1 MHSKFLKV
9 QTVFLTLAVLF
20 TSVLVPNQVQALE
33 PGSASNAAQTA
44 AVTDPNT
51 FNAWYE
57 IQGNNTSAIGRIW
70 ADKTVDADP
79 IQFTSGPLKDQSIEK
94 SAGSDFLVALSAM
107 SSTSSTTQTEPIP
120 LDVVM
125 VLDASGSMS
134 DPMGKMDTTK
144 RIVAL
149 KDAVSKFIE
158 KAANK
163 NAQISDKDK
172 KIRLSIVKFAGK
184 TIDKIGNDTYRDGG
198 YTYNYSQIMQGLT
211 VCEDSDATKLTAT
224 VNSISP
230 SGATRA
236 DFGLER
242 AQAALASNP
251 DPARSNAKKV
261 VIFFTD
267 GSPTSSNGFESDVA
281 SRAIEAAKDIKAAG
295 TEVYTVGIFDGANPS
310 ADVSNKGTSLANK
323 FMHAV
328 SSNYP
333 NATYTPGLWN
343 YTFNWDT
350 AAADPNYYLA
360 ATSADGLNTVFED
373 IFRSVATNLTGPTLI
388 EESSD
393 PSSGGYVTFDDT
405 LGSFMEVKNFNG
417 IALSDRIYTNIQ
429 KTTNGNVD
437 TYKCTDQVT
446 GPVSPA
452 YPQHADLSKILITVT
467 HDADRKTG
475 DRVRVCIPAS
485 MLPLRHFDLQRDAG
499 GSVTS
504 LNVTDTYPIRVL
516 YSVGLKDEVRSD
528 LEAGTSTDPDLVKY
542 VADNAVDGEIHF
554 YSNAYTGQKNSEGI
568 TIGDTTASF
577 VPALNNSFYYYTQD
591 TPLYMDKACT
601 KPVTD
606 FQKGQTYYYKLE
618 YYSNQA
624 GQTTPTY
631 GFSAIPISISA
642 DQDGSVIG
650 QNANGQAYVKK
661 GTKKGSMPRAIDD
674 QIGNKSENI
683 TETATRRIDYD
694 WNLKNGMGYLHL
706 GNNGR
711 LGYEAKGSLKIT
723 KQVQAADGLTPAD
736 DTAFTM
742 QVNLTD
748 SAGTALPGS
757 YSYTV
762 DGTAAGRIA
771 NGGTITLKQGQTAE
785 IEGLPAGA
793 KYAVSEVNVPA
804 GYKAAVTDSGNGVIT
819 AGRVNDTA
827 PVVTVTNTYAPA
839 AYPMENAFPGS
850 KTLNGRNW
858 KDGDS
863 YRFLLEAINPAD
875 APLPATV
882 ETDAAGTR
890 YSQVN
895 VTAEDGTP
903 AGKPID
909 FNFGTV
915 TFTEPGKYVYNI
927 REYTPSTED
936 RIPGVS
942 YDETVYRAT
951 VGITDDG
958 QGQLALG
965 SYTLEEIVQE
975 NGTTN
980 APNGN
985 VAAFTN
991 TFNANDEVINF
1002 KALKRYVDTSGATRL
1017 ANGQFHFT
1025 LERAATDDLNQPVAT
1040 QAPMPSAEGCN
1051 ATNTAGG
1058 TITFGNITYGTAD
1071 IGKTYW
1077 YTIKEV
1083 PGSEPHMVYSNAE
1096 YLAKVDVTLENTDT
1110 HAGISY
1116 FVKQADGSWA
1126 LLEGSGDNT
1135 PVVFENT
1142 YTPAAASATLQLTKD
1157 LNGRGWTD
1165 GDSFAFTLTGEENA
1179 PMPAG
1184 GDTITVTSSTGDHK
1198 AAFGAITYSQVGTY
1212 HYTITEQATDIPGV
1226 SIDTPVT
1233 ATVTVRYENGALK
1246 ADVAYSRGTDS
1257 AAFTNT
1263 YTAAPYT
1270 ASASTLFKVSKTL
1283 TGRDWTDSDV
1293 FEFTL
1298 TGEGNAPLPPSNQCK
1313 AVVNRNSTTTT
1324 FGDANLT
1331 FNAAGE
1337 YVYTITEDTGSIAG
1351 VTYDTTVYKVI
1362 VSVTDDGTGNLTG
1375 TTKYFKIIDGKQV
1388 PVEGTVAAFTNAY
1401 TAAPYE
1407 APASALFQVSKTLT
1421 GRDWTDDD
1429 SFTFT
1434 LTGEGNEPLPPI
1446 EQCTAA
1452 VTRGS
1457 TTTTFGDKVL
1467 TFNAAGEYVYYITEE
1482 PGSIAGVTYDTTK
1495 YKVVVSVT
1503 DNGTGTLTGT
1513 TRYYRIVDGK
1523 PAPVEGTV
1531 AAFTNTY
1538 TAAPTDDVTLTAHKT
1553 LKVKSGS
1560 WALQGND
1567 FSFAL
1572 YDNADCNGDPV
1583 STGKNA
1589 ADGRITFAPLTFT
1602 AAGEYTYYMRELPGD
1617 RTAITYDSTVYKVT
1631 ITVQDNGTGALTAL
1645 PPVYTLN
1652 DKAMGAAEFVNTYTA
1667 TPGDDTFTLTINKV
1681 LKGRELAADEFTF
1694 VLTDSTGTPVSYGTN
1709 AANGIVTFSP
1719 VGLKAAQE
1727 QYSAFLASLPAAV
1740 EPEATATPEPTATP
1754 EATAVPE
1761 ATPEATAEPEP
1772 TATPEVTAQPEAT
1785 AEPDPTAAPE
1795 TTPAPEASALPQADG
1810 MAAAPMRLVVA
1821 PLAAGTQEIQP
1832 DFGPDDGIAP
1842 DLMQRWYTITE
1853 VNTGKTGVTYDST
1866 VYKVLVPLKDSGD
1879 GSGTLVVDDEHIQYY
1894 RVVDGE
1900 LAPVEGVTFTN
1911 SYAPLS
1917 TSVTLGGTKMLNG
1930 RALAADEFTFELCS
1944 ADGTKVLST
1953 ATNQAD
1959 GRFSFAPLPFEAE
1972 GTYTYTVREKN
1983 TDAARVT
1990 YDQTVYTVTVTV
2002 VDKDG
2007 QLTAE
2012 VALPDGGLTFTNSY
2026 APLPTSVTLEGSKKL
2041 NGRDQNAGEF
2051 TFELCSADGTKVL
2064 STATNQADGRFSF
2077 APLPF
2082 EAEGTYTYTVR
2093 EKNTDAARVTY
2104 DQTVYTVTVVV
2115 VNKNGQLTAEVALPD
2130 GGLTFTNTYTPK
2142 PDHKDKPK
2150 PTPAPTSTAQ
2160 PAAPT
2165 QSPRTGDNASLM
2177 TWVGILLVCGTALAG
2192 LYVYKKRKQK

>member
-1 MHSKFLKV
+1 MHSKFLKF

-44 AVTDPNT
+44 AITDPNT

-79 IQFTSGPLKDQSIEK
+79 IQFTSGPLKGQSIEK

-134 DPMGKMDTTK
+134 DAMSPTTRTK
-144 RIVAL
+144 RIDAL
-149 KDAVSKFIE
+149 KTAVSNFIDS
-158 KAANK
+158 AAKK
-163 NAQISDKDK
+163 NAQISDANK
-172 KIRLSIVKFAGK
+172 KIRLSIVKFAG
-184 TIDKIGNDTYRDGG
+184 DKSDNIGNDTYRDGY
-198 YTYNYSQIMQGLT
+198 YTYNYSQIMQNLT
-211 VCEDSDATKLTAT
+211 VCEGPRATQLKET
-224 VNSISP
+224 VNAINP
-230 SGATRA
+230 AGATRA
-236 DFGLER
+236 DYGLKH

-251 DPARSNAKKV
+251 DQARSNAKKV

-267 GSPTSSNGFESDVA
+267 GSPTSSSGFESEVA
-281 SRAIEAAKDIKAAG
+281 SRAIEAAKTIKAAG

-310 ADVSNKGTSLANK
+310 LSVTGSNASREDK

-333 NATYTPGLWN
+333 TATYTPEDPWN
-343 YTFNWDT
+343 PWSRYAFNWGT
-350 AAADPNYYLA
+350 RAANSNYYLA
-360 ATSADGLNTVFED
+360 ASSADGLNTVFED
-373 IFRSVATNLTGPTLI
+373 IFRSVATNLTGPTHI
-388 EESSD
+388 EENSNPSSD
-393 PSSGGYVTFDDT
+393 GYVTFDDT
-405 LGSFMEVKNFNG
+405 LGSFMEVKGFNG
-417 IALSDRIYTNIQ
+417 IALADRIYTNIE

-437 TYKCTDQVT
+437 TYECTDQVT

-452 YPQHADLSKILITVT
+452 YPQHADLSKVLITVT
-467 HDADRKTG
+467 HSDDRKTG
-475 DRVRVCIPAS
+475 DSVRVRIPAS

-499 GSVTS
+499 GNATA

-554 YSNAYTGQKNSEGI
+554 YSNAYTGKKNSEDI

-577 VPALNNSFYYYTQD
+577 VPAQSNSFYYYTQD

-606 FQKGQTYYYKLE
+606 FQKGQTYFYKLE

-624 GQTTPTY
+624 GKTTPTY

-650 QNANGQAYVKK
+650 QNASGQAYVKK

-711 LGYEAKGSLKIT
+711 LTYEAKGSLRIT
-723 KQVQAADGLTPAD
+723 KQVQAAAGLAPAD

-748 SAGTALPGS
+748 SAGNALPGS

-762 DGTAAGRIA
+762 DGTAAGSITS
-771 NGGTITLKQGQTAE
+771 GETITLKQGQTAE

-793 KYAVSEVNVPA
+793 KYTVSEINVPA
-804 GYKAAVTDSGNGVIT
+804 GYTAAVTDSGNGVIT
-819 AGRVNDTA
+819 AGRVNNTA

-863 YRFLLEAINPAD
+863 YRFLLEAINPTD

-890 YSQVN
+890 YSQID
-895 VTAEDGTP
+895 VTAADGTP
-903 AGKPID
+903 AGTPIN

-915 TFTEPGKYVYNI
+915 TFTKPGKYVYNI

-951 VGITDDG
+951 VGITDNG

-965 SYTLEEIVQE
+965 SYALEEIVQE

-980 APNGN
+980 TPNDN

-1002 KALKRYVDTSGATRL
+1002 KALKRYVDHSGATRL
-1017 ANGQFHFT
+1017 ADGQFHFT
-1025 LERAATDDLNQPVAT
+1025 LERATTDNLNQPVAT

-1051 ATNTAGG
+1051 PTNTAGG
-1058 TITFGNITYGTAD
+1058 EITFGNITYGTAN

-1083 PGSEPHMVYSNAE
+1083 PGNEPHMVYSNAE
-1096 YLAKVDVTLENTDT
+1096 YLAKVDVTLEGTDT
-1110 HAGISY
+1110 YAGISY
-1116 FVKQADGSWA
+1116 FVKQDDGSWKS
-1126 LLEGSGDNT
+1126 LEGSGDNT

-1142 YTPAAASATLQLTKD
+1142 YTPTAASATLQLTKD
-1157 LNGRGWTD
+1157 LTGRKWKD
-1165 GDSFAFTLTGEENA
+1165 DDSFTFTLTGKDNA

-1184 GDTITVTSSTGDHK
+1184 GDTVTVMSSTEDHK

-1212 HYTITEQATDIPGV
+1212 RYTITEQPTTILGV

-1233 ATVTVRYENGALK
+1233 ATVTVSYENGALK

-1263 YTAAPYT
+1263 YAAAPYE
-1270 ASASTLFKVSKTL
+1270 AKASTLFQVSKTL
-1283 TGRDWTDSDV
+1283 TGRDWTGDDS
-1293 FEFTL
+1293 FTFTL
-1298 TGEGNAPLPPSNQCK
+1298 TGEGNAPLPPSDQC
-1313 AVVNRNSTTTT
+1313 
-1324 FGDANLT
+1324 
-1331 FNAAGE
+1331 
-1337 YVYTITEDTGSIAG
+1337 
-1351 VTYDTTVYKVI
+1351 
-1362 VSVTDDGTGNLTG
+1362 
-1375 TTKYFKIIDGKQV
+1375 Q
-1388 PVEGTVAAFTNAY
+1388 
-1401 TAAPYE
+1401 
-1407 APASALFQVSKTLT
+1407 
-1421 GRDWTDDD
+1421 
-1429 SFTFT
+1429 
-1434 LTGEGNEPLPPI
+1434 
-1446 EQCTAA
+1446 AA

-1467 TFNAAGEYVYYITEE
+1467 TFNAAGEYVYYITEDT
-1482 PGSIAGVTYDTTK
+1482 GSIAGITYDPTK
-1495 YKVVVSVT
+1495 YKVVVYVT
-1503 DNGTGTLTGT
+1503 DDGTGKLTGT
-1513 TRYYRIVDGK
+1513 TQYFKIINGEQTS
-1523 PAPVEGTV
+1523 VEGTE

-1538 TAAPTDDVTLTAHKT
+1538 KAAPTDDVKLTAHKT

-1572 YDNADCNGDPV
+1572 YNNADCNGDPV

-1589 ADGRITFAPLTFT
+1589 ADGSITFAPLTFT

-1617 RTAITYDSTVYKVT
+1617 RTAITYDSTVYKVVVSVT
-1631 ITVQDNGTGALTAL
+1631 DDGTGKLTAL

-1694 VLTDSTGTPVSYGTN
+1694 VLTDDKTGKQVATDTN
-1709 AANGIVTFSP
+1709 DEDGIVTFSP

-1740 EPEATATPEPTATP
+1740 EPEATATP

-1810 MAAAPMRLVVA
+1810 MAAAPMSLVVA

-1900 LAPVEGVTFTN
+1900 LAPVDGVTFTN
-1911 SYAPLS
+1911 RYAPLS

-1930 RALAADEFTFELCS
+1930 RALAADEFTFELCNT
-1944 ADGTKVLST
+1944 DGTVRST

-1959 GRFSFAPLPFEAE
+1959 GSFSFAPLAFDAA
-1972 GTYTYTVREKN
+1972 GTYNYTVREKN
-1983 TDAARVT
+1983 TGAARVT
-1990 YDQTVYTVTVTV
+1990 YDQTVYKVTVTV

-2026 APLPTSVTLEGSKKL
+2026 APLSTSVTLEGSKKL
-2041 NGRDQNAGEF
+2041 NGRALAADEF

-2064 STATNQADGRFSF
+2064 STATNRANGRFSF
-2077 APLPF
+2077 DPLVF
-2082 EAEGTYTYTVR
+2082 DAEGTYTYTVR
-2093 EKNTDAARVTY
+2093 EKNTGAARVTY

-2115 VNKNGQLTAEVALPD
+2115 VNKDGQLTAEVALPD
-2130 GGLTFTNTYTPK
+2130 GGLAFTNTYTPK

-2150 PTPAPTSTAQ
+2150 QTPAPTSTAQ

-2177 TWVGILLVCGTALAG
+2177 TWVGLLLVCGTALAG

>member
-1 MHSKFLKV
+1 MHSKFLKF

-33 PGSASNAAQTA
+33 SGSASNAAQTA
-44 AVTDPNT
+44 AITDPNT
-51 FNAWYE
+51 FDAWYE

-70 ADKTVDADP
+70 ADKTVEADP
-79 IQFTSGPLKDQSIEK
+79 IQFTTGPLKGKSVEK
-94 SAGSDFLVALSAM
+94 ADGSDFLVALSAM

-134 DPMGKMDTTK
+134 DPMSKTTRTK
-144 RIVAL
+144 RIDAL
-149 KDAVSKFIE
+149 KKAVSNFVDS
-158 KAANK
+158 AAAQ
-163 NAQISDKDK
+163 NAKISDADK

-184 TIDKIGNDTYRDGG
+184 TSDKIGNDTYRDSG

-211 VCEDSDATKLTAT
+211 VCEGTGAQQLNKT
-224 VNSISP
+224 VNAIDP
-230 SGATRA
+230 AGATRA
-236 DFGLER
+236 DYGMKH
-242 AQAALASNP
+242 AQAVLTK
-251 DPARSNAKKV
+251 ARSNAKKV

-267 GSPTSSNGFESDVA
+267 GSPTSSSGFESEVA
-281 SRAIEAAKDIKAAG
+281 SSAIATAKDIKAAG
-295 TEVYTVGIFDGANPS
+295 TEVYTVGIFGGAKPS
-310 ADVSNKGTSLANK
+310 DKVSDEGTSLENK

-333 NATYTPGLWN
+333 TATYTWKDQWWGRD
-343 YTFNWDT
+343 YTFNWGT
-350 AAADPNYYLA
+350 RAANSNYYLA
-360 ATSADGLNTVFED
+360 ASSADGLNTVFED
-373 IFRSVATNLTGPTLI
+373 IFRSVATHLTGPTHI
-388 EESSD
+388 EENSNPSSD
-393 PSSGGYVTFDDT
+393 GYVTFDDT
-405 LGSFMEVKNFNG
+405 LGSFMEVKGFNG
-417 IALSDRIYTNIQ
+417 IALADRIYTTIE

-437 TYKCTDQVT
+437 TYVCTDQVT

-452 YPQHADLSKILITVT
+452 YPQHADLSKVLITVT
-467 HDADRKTG
+467 HSDDRKTG
-475 DRVRVCIPAS
+475 DSVRVRIPAS
-485 MLPLRHFDLQRDAG
+485 MLPLRHFDLQRDERG
-499 GSVTS
+499 NVTS

-516 YSVGLKDEVRSD
+516 YSVGLKNEARSD
-528 LEAGTSTDPDLVKY
+528 LEAGTSTDPDLVQY
-542 VADNAVDGEIHF
+542 VANNAVDGEIHF
-554 YSNAYTGQKNSEGI
+554 YSNAYTGKKNSEDI

-601 KPVTD
+601 EPVTN
-606 FQKGQTYYYKLE
+606 FQMGQTYYYKLE

-694 WNLKNGMGYLHL
+694 WNLQNGIGYLHL

-723 KQVQAADGLTPAD
+723 KQVQAADGLTPAA

-742 QVNLTD
+742 QVDLTNA
-748 SAGTALPGS
+748 AGTALPGS
-757 YSYTV
+757 YRYSI
-762 DGTAAGRIA
+762 DGTAAGSITS
-771 NGGTITLKQGQTAE
+771 GETITLKNGQTAE

-804 GYKAAVTDSGNGVIT
+804 GYTAAVTDSGNGVIA

-858 KDGDS
+858 LASDS
-863 YRFLLEAINPAD
+863 YRFLLEAISPDN

-903 AGKPID
+903 AGTPID

-915 TFTEPGKYVYNI
+915 TFTEPGTYVYNI
-927 REYTPSTED
+927 REYTPSTGD

-951 VGITDDG
+951 VGITDNG

-1002 KALKRYVDTSGATRL
+1002 KALKRYVDHSGATRL
-1017 ANGQFHFT
+1017 ADGQFQFT
-1025 LERAATDDLNQPVAT
+1025 LERAATDNLNQTVTT
-1040 QAPMPSAEGCN
+1040 QAPMPSDEGCN
-1051 ATNTAGG
+1051 PTNTAGG
-1058 TITFGNITYGTAD
+1058 EITFGNITYGTAD

-1083 PGSEPHMVYSNAE
+1083 HGNEPHMVYSNAE

-1116 FVKQADGSWA
+1116 YVKQADGSWT
-1126 LLEGSGDNT
+1126 LLDGSGDNT

-1142 YTPAAASATLQLTKD
+1142 YTPTAASATLQLTKA
-1157 LNGRGWTD
+1157 LTGRAWAGSDAFT
-1165 GDSFAFTLTGEENA
+1165 FTLTGEGNA

-1184 GDTITVTSSTGDHK
+1184 DAKVTVSGNTEVHK
-1198 AAFGAITYSQVGTY
+1198 AAFGAITYQQVGTY
-1212 HYTITEQATDIPGV
+1212 RYTITEQATNIRGV
-1226 SIDTPVT
+1226 AIDTPVT
-1233 ATVTVRYENGALK
+1233 ATVTVSYENGALK
-1246 ADVAYSRGTDS
+1246 AAVAYSRGTDS

-1263 YTAAPYT
+1263 
-1270 ASASTLFKVSKTL
+1270 
-1283 TGRDWTDSDV
+1283 
-1293 FEFTL
+1293 
-1298 TGEGNAPLPPSNQCK
+1298 
-1313 AVVNRNSTTTT
+1313 
-1324 FGDANLT
+1324 
-1331 FNAAGE
+1331 
-1337 YVYTITEDTGSIAG
+1337 
-1351 VTYDTTVYKVI
+1351 
-1362 VSVTDDGTGNLTG
+1362 
-1375 TTKYFKIIDGKQV
+1375 
-1388 PVEGTVAAFTNAY
+1388 Y

-1421 GRDWTDDD
+1421 GRDWTDKDT
-1429 SFTFT
+1429 FVFT
-1434 LTGEGNEPLPPI
+1434 LTGEGNAPLPPSN
-1446 EQCTAA
+1446 QCKAA
-1452 VTRGS
+1452 VTRDS
-1457 TTTTFGDKVL
+1457 ITTTFGNTVL
-1467 TFNAAGEYVYYITEE
+1467 PFNAAGDYVYYITEE

-1503 DNGTGTLTGT
+1503 DDGTGTLTGT
-1513 TRYYRIVDGK
+1513 TRYYKVVDGEL
-1523 PAPVEGTV
+1523 APVKGTV
-1531 AAFTNTY
+1531 AAFTNAY
-1538 TAAPTDDVTLTAHKT
+1538 TAAPTDDVTLTARKT
-1553 LKVKSGS
+1553 LNVESGS

-1572 YDNADCNGDPV
+1572 YDNADC
-1583 STGKNA
+1583 TGTPLRTASNT
-1589 ADGRITFAPLTFT
+1589 ADGSITFGALTFD
-1602 AAGEYTYYMRELPGD
+1602 AAGEYTYYMREVPGD

-1631 ITVQDNGTGALTAL
+1631 ITVQDNGTGTLTAL

-1652 DKAMGAAEFVNTYTA
+1652 DEAMGAAKFVNTYTA
-1667 TPGDDTFTLTINKV
+1667 TPGDDTFTLTINK
-1681 LKGRELAADEFTF
+1681 LLNGRAMNADEFSFELHDETGAL
-1694 VLTDSTGTPVSYGTN
+1694 VSTGRN
-1709 AANGIVTFSP
+1709 AADGTVTFTP
-1719 VGLKAAQE
+1719 VGLKAAQT
-1727 QYSAFLASLPAAV
+1727 QYAAFLASQPVAA
-1740 EPEATATPEPTATP
+1740 EPEATAAPETTAEPSAAP
-1754 EATAVPE
+1754 ETTAAPE

-1772 TATPEVTAQPEAT
+1772 TVTPEVTAQPEAT
-1785 AEPDPTAAPE
+1785 AQPETTAEPDPTAALE
-1795 TTPAPEASALPQADG
+1795 TAPAPEASALPQADG
-1810 MAAAPMRLVVA
+1810 MAAAPMSLVVA

-1917 TSVTLGGTKMLNG
+1917 TRVTLGGTKMLNG

-1953 ATNQAD
+1953 AANRAD
-1959 GRFSFAPLPFEAE
+1959 GSFSFAPLAFDAA
-1972 GTYTYTVREKN
+1972 GTYNYTVREKN
-1983 TDAARVT
+1983 TGAARVT
-1990 YDQTVYTVTVTV
+1990 YDQTVYKVTV
-2002 VDKDG
+2002 VVRDKDG

-2041 NGRDQNAGEF
+2041 NGRALAAGEF

-2064 STATNQADGRFSF
+2064 STAANQANGRFSF
-2077 APLPF
+2077 DPLVF
-2082 EAEGTYTYTVR
+2082 DAEGTYTYTVR
-2093 EKNTDAARVTY
+2093 EKNTGAARVTY
-2104 DQTVYTVTVVV
+2104 DQTVYKVTVKV

-2130 GGLTFTNTYTPK
+2130 GGLTFTNTYTPEPTPK

-2150 PTPAPTSTAQ
+2150 QTPAPTSTAQ

-2177 TWVGILLVCGTALAG
+2177 TWVGLLLVCGTALAG

>member
-1 MHSKFLKV
+1 MHSKFLKF

-44 AVTDPNT
+44 AITDPNT
-51 FNAWYE
+51 FDAWYE

-79 IQFTSGPLKDQSIEK
+79 IQFTTGPLKDQSIEK

-134 DPMGKMDTTK
+134 DPMSRTDANK
-144 RIVAL
+144 RIDAL
-149 KDAVSKFIE
+149 KTAVLKFIGNT
-158 KAANK
+158 ADK
-163 NAQISDKDK
+163 NAQISDESK
-172 KIRLSIVKFAGK
+172 KIRLSIVKFAGDTSK
-184 TIDKIGNDTYRDGG
+184 KIGNDTYRDGR
-198 YTYNYSQIMQGLT
+198 YTYNYSQIMQNLT
-211 VCEDSDATKLTAT
+211 VCEGTGAQQLKKT
-224 VNSISP
+224 VNAINP
-230 SGATRA
+230 AGATRA
-236 DFGLER
+236 DFGLEH

-251 DPARSNAKKV
+251 DQARSNAKKV

-267 GSPTSSNGFESDVA
+267 GSPTSTSGFESEVA
-281 SRAIEAAKDIKAAG
+281 ALAIKAAKNLKDEG

-310 ADVSNKGTSLANK
+310 LSVTGSNASREDK

-333 NATYTPGLWN
+333 TATYTWKDQWWGRD
-343 YTFNWDT
+343 YTFNWGT
-350 AAADPNYYLA
+350 RAANSNYYLA
-360 ATSADGLNTVFED
+360 ASSADGLNTVFED
-373 IFRSVATNLTGPTLI
+373 IFRSVATNLTGPTHI
-388 EESSD
+388 EENSNPSSD
-393 PSSGGYVTFDDT
+393 GYVTFDET
-405 LGSFMEVKNFNG
+405 LGSFMEVKGFNG
-417 IALSDRIYTNIQ
+417 IALADHIYTNIE

-437 TYKCTDQVT
+437 TYVCTDQVT

-452 YPQHADLSKILITVT
+452 YPQHADLSKVLITVT
-467 HDADRKTG
+467 HSDDRKTG
-475 DRVRVCIPAS
+475 DSVRVRIPAS
-485 MLPLRHFDLQRDAG
+485 MLPLRHFDLQRDERG
-499 GSVTS
+499 NVTS

-542 VADNAVDGEIHF
+542 VADNTVDGEIHF
-554 YSNAYTGQKNSEGI
+554 YSNAYTGKKNSEGI

-577 VPALNNSFYYYTQD
+577 VPAQSNSFYYYTQD

-624 GQTTPTY
+624 GQTKPTY

-650 QNANGQAYVKK
+650 QNNGQAYVKK

-683 TETATRRIDYD
+683 TETAARRIDYD
-694 WNLKNGMGYLHL
+694 WNLQNGIGYLHL

-723 KQVQAADGLTPAD
+723 KQVQAADGLTPAA

-742 QVNLTD
+742 QVDLTNA
-748 SAGTALPGS
+748 AGTALPGR
-757 YSYTV
+757 YRYTV
-762 DGTAAGRIA
+762 DGTAAGKITS
-771 NGGTITLKQGQTAE
+771 GETITLKNGQTAE

-804 GYKAAVTDSGNGVIT
+804 GYKAVVTDSGNGVIT

-850 KTLNGRNW
+850 KTLTGRSW
-858 KDGDS
+858 LASDS
-863 YRFLLEAINPAD
+863 FRFLLEAINPAD
-875 APLPATV
+875 APLPAPV
-882 ETDAAGTR
+882 KTDAAGTR

-895 VTAEDGTP
+895 VKAADGTP
-903 AGKPID
+903 AGTPVGFD
-909 FNFGTV
+909 FGTV
-915 TFTEPGKYVYNI
+915 TFTKPGTYMYNI

-951 VGITDDG
+951 VGITDNG

-991 TFNANDEVINF
+991 TFDAKDEVINF
-1002 KALKRYVDTSGATRL
+1002 KALKRYVDNSGATRL

-1025 LERAATDDLNQPVAT
+1025 LERAATDNLNQTVTT
-1040 QAPMPSAEGCN
+1040 QAPMPSDEGCN
-1051 ATNTAGG
+1051 PTNTAGG
-1058 TITFGNITYGTAD
+1058 EITFGNITYGTAD

-1083 PGSEPHMVYSNAE
+1083 PGSEPNMVYSNAE

-1110 HAGISY
+1110 YAGISY
-1116 FVKQADGSWA
+1116 FVKQDDGSWKP
-1126 LLEGSGDNT
+1126 LEGSGDNT

-1142 YTPAAASATLQLTKD
+1142 YTPTAASATLQLTKT
-1157 LNGRGWTD
+1157 LTGRDWA
-1165 GDSFAFTLTGEENA
+1165 DSDKFTFTLTGEGNA

-1184 GDTITVTSSTGDHK
+1184 NATVTVKGSTEGHK
-1198 AAFGAITYSQVGTY
+1198 AAFGAITYQQVGTY
-1212 HYTITEQATDIPGV
+1212 DYIITEQDPKIPGV
-1226 SIDTPVT
+1226 AIDKPVT
-1233 ATVTVRYENGALK
+1233 ATVTVSYENGALK
-1246 ADVAYSRGTDS
+1246 AAVAYSRGTDS

-1263 YTAAPYT
+1263 YTATPYEAP
-1270 ASASTLFKVSKTL
+1270 ASALFQASKTL
-1283 TGRDWTDSDV
+1283 TGRDWTDSDS

-1298 TGEGNAPLPPSNQCK
+1298 TGEGNAPLPP
-1313 AVVNRNSTTTT
+1313 
-1324 FGDANLT
+1324 
-1331 FNAAGE
+1331 
-1337 YVYTITEDTGSIAG
+1337 
-1351 VTYDTTVYKVI
+1351 
-1362 VSVTDDGTGNLTG
+1362 
-1375 TTKYFKIIDGKQV
+1375 
-1388 PVEGTVAAFTNAY
+1388 
-1401 TAAPYE
+1401 
-1407 APASALFQVSKTLT
+1407 
-1421 GRDWTDDD
+1421 
-1429 SFTFT
+1429 
-1434 LTGEGNEPLPPI
+1434 I

-1452 VTRGS
+1452 VTRGN
-1457 TTTTFGDKVL
+1457 TTTTFGDADTFL
-1467 TFNAAGEYVYYITEE
+1467 TFNAAGDYVYYITED

-1503 DNGTGTLTGT
+1503 DDGTGTLTGT
-1513 TRYYRIVDGK
+1513 TKYFKIIDGEL
-1523 PAPVEGTV
+1523 APVKGTV
-1531 AAFTNTY
+1531 AAFTNAY
-1538 TAAPTDDVTLTAHKT
+1538 TAASTEVKLTAHKT
-1553 LKVKSGS
+1553 LKVERGS

-1572 YDNADCNGDPV
+1572 YDNADC
-1583 STGKNA
+1583 TGTPLRTATNT
-1589 ADGRITFAPLTFT
+1589 ADGSITFDALKFD
-1602 AAGEYTYYMRELPGD
+1602 AAGEYTYYLREIPGD
-1617 RTAITYDSTVYKVT
+1617 RTAITYDPTVYKVVVSVT
-1631 ITVQDNGTGALTAL
+1631 DNGTGALSAL
-1645 PPVYTLN
+1645 TQVYNL
-1652 DKAMGAAEFVNTYTA
+1652 DGEAMRAAEFVNTYTA
-1667 TPGDDTFTLTINKV
+1667 TPGDDTFTLTINK
-1681 LKGRELAADEFTF
+1681 LLTGRAMNKGEFSFELHDETGALVSTGRNAAD
-1694 VLTDSTGTPVSYGTN
+1694 GT
-1709 AANGIVTFSP
+1709 VTFTP
-1719 VGLKAAQE
+1719 VGLKAAQT
-1727 QYSAFLASLPAAV
+1727 QYAAFLASQPVAA
-1740 EPEATATPEPTATP
+1740 EPEATAAPETTAEPSAAP
-1754 EATAVPE
+1754 ETTAAPE

-1772 TATPEVTAQPEAT
+1772 TVTPEVTAQPEAT

-1810 MAAAPMRLVVA
+1810 MAAAPMSLVVA

-1917 TSVTLGGTKMLNG
+1917 TSVALGGTKMLNG

-1953 ATNQAD
+1953 AANRAD
-1959 GRFSFAPLPFEAE
+1959 GSFSFAPLAFDAE

-1983 TDAARVT
+1983 TGAARVT
-1990 YDQTVYTVTVTV
+1990 YDQTVYKVTV
-2002 VDKDG
+2002 VVRDKDG

-2026 APLPTSVTLEGSKKL
+2026 APLSTRVTLEGSKKL
-2041 NGRDQNAGEF
+2041 NGRALAADEF

-2064 STATNQADGRFSF
+2064 STAANRADGSFSF
-2077 APLPF
+2077 APLAF
-2082 EAEGTYTYTVR
+2082 DAEGTYTYTVR
-2093 EKNTDAARVTY
+2093 EKNTGAARVTY

-2115 VNKNGQLTAEVALPD
+2115 VNKDGQLTAEVALPD
-2130 GGLTFTNTYTPK
+2130 GGLAFTNTYTPK

-2150 PTPAPTSTAQ
+2150 QTPAPTSTAQ

-2177 TWVGILLVCGTALAG
+2177 TWVGLLLVCGTALAG

>member
-44 AVTDPNT
+44 AITDPNT

-79 IQFTSGPLKDQSIEK
+79 IQFTTGPLKGQSIEK
-94 SAGSDFLVALSAM
+94 SEGSDFLVALSAM

-134 DPMGKMDTTK
+134 NAMGTGPNSTK
-144 RIVAL
+144 RIDAL
-149 KDAVSKFIE
+149 KAAVSNFVDS
-158 KAANK
+158 AAKK
-163 NAQISDKDK
+163 NAQISDADK

-184 TIDKIGNDTYRDGG
+184 TSNNTGNDTYRDGG
-198 YTYNYSQIMQGLT
+198 YTYNYSQIMQNLT
-211 VCEDSDATKLTAT
+211 VCEGPGAQQLTTT
-224 VNSISP
+224 VNSIAP
-230 SGATRA
+230 SGATQA

-242 AQAALASNP
+242 AQAALTK
-251 DPARSNAKKV
+251 ARSNAKKV

-267 GSPTSSNGFESDVA
+267 GSPTSSNGFEPDVA
-281 SRAIEAAKDIKAAG
+281 SRAIEAAKTIKAAG
-295 TEVYTVGIFDGANPS
+295 TEVYTVGIFEGANPS
-310 ADVSNKGTSLANK
+310 ANVSSTSLANK

-333 NATYTPGLWN
+333 TATYTKEDSWN
-343 YTFNWDT
+343 PWSSYTFNWGT
-350 AAADPNYYLA
+350 AAANPNYYLA
-360 ATSADGLNTVFED
+360 ATSADGLNTVFEG

-388 EESSD
+388 EENSN

-405 LGSFMEVKNFNG
+405 LGSFMEVKDFNG
-417 IALSDRIYTNIQ
+417 IALADRIYTNIE

-437 TYKCTDQVT
+437 TYECTDQVT

-452 YPQHADLSKILITVT
+452 YPQHADLRKVLITVT
-467 HDADRKTG
+467 HSDDRKTG
-475 DRVRVCIPAS
+475 DSVRVRIPAS
-485 MLPLRHFDLQRDAG
+485 MLPLRRFDLQRDAG

-528 LEAGTSTDPDLVKY
+528 LEAGTSTDHDLVQY
-542 VADNAVDGEIHF
+542 VTDNAVDGEIHF
-554 YSNAYTGQKNSEGI
+554 YSNAYTGKKNSEGI

-601 KPVTD
+601 KPVTN
-606 FQKGQTYYYKLE
+606 FQQGQTYFYKLE

-624 GQTTPTY
+624 GQTKPTY

-650 QNANGQAYVKK
+650 QNASGQAYVKK

-723 KQVQAADGLTPAD
+723 KQVQAADGLTPAA

-742 QVNLTD
+742 QVDLTNA
-748 SAGTALPGS
+748 AGTALLDS
-757 YSYTV
+757 YRYSI
-762 DGTAAGRIA
+762 DGTAAGSITS
-771 NGGTITLKQGQTAE
+771 GGTITLKNGQTAE
-785 IEGLPAGA
+785 IEGLPAGS
-793 KYAVSEVNVPA
+793 KYTVTEVNVPA
-804 GYKAAVTDSGNGVIT
+804 GYNADISDSGTGVIT

-839 AYPMENAFPGS
+839 AYSMENAFPGS

-863 YRFLLEAINPAD
+863 YRFLLEAINPTD

-895 VTAEDGTP
+895 VKAEDGTP

-915 TFTEPGKYVYNI
+915 TFTKPGKYVYNI

-951 VGITDDG
+951 VGITDNG

-965 SYTLEEIVQE
+965 SYALEEIVQE

-1002 KALKRYVDTSGATRL
+1002 KALKRYVDHSGATRL

-1025 LERAATDDLNQPVAT
+1025 LERATKDNLNQPVIT
-1040 QAPMPSAEGCN
+1040 QAPMPSDEGCN
-1051 ATNTAGG
+1051 PTNTAGG
-1058 TITFGNITYGTAD
+1058 EITFGNITYGTAN

-1077 YTIKEV
+1077 YTIKEEH
-1083 PGSEPHMVYSNAE
+1083 GNEPNMVYSNAE
-1096 YLAKVDVTLENTDT
+1096 YLAKVDVTLKNTDT
-1110 HAGISY
+1110 YAGISY
-1116 FVKQADGSWA
+1116 FVKQDDGSWKS
-1126 LLEGSGDNT
+1126 LEGSGDNT

-1142 YTPAAASATLQLTKD
+1142 YTPTAASATLQLTKD
-1157 LNGRGWTD
+1157 LKGRNWKD
-1165 GDSFAFTLTGEENA
+1165 DDSFTFTLTGEKNA
-1179 PMPAG
+1179 PMPTGNA
-1184 GDTITVTSSTGDHK
+1184 TVAVMGSAGDHE

-1212 HYTITEQATDIPGV
+1212 RYTITEQATTIRGV

-1233 ATVTVRYENGALK
+1233 ATVTVSYENGALK

-1263 YTAAPYT
+1263 YTAAPYEAK
-1270 ASASTLFKVSKTL
+1270 AS
-1283 TGRDWTDSDV
+1283 
-1293 FEFTL
+1293 E
-1298 TGEGNAPLPPSNQCK
+1298 
-1313 AVVNRNSTTTT
+1313 
-1324 FGDANLT
+1324 
-1331 FNAAGE
+1331 
-1337 YVYTITEDTGSIAG
+1337 
-1351 VTYDTTVYKVI
+1351 
-1362 VSVTDDGTGNLTG
+1362 
-1375 TTKYFKIIDGKQV
+1375 
-1388 PVEGTVAAFTNAY
+1388 
-1401 TAAPYE
+1401 
-1407 APASALFQVSKTLT
+1407 LFQVSKTLT
-1421 GRDWTDDD
+1421 GRDWTGDD

-1434 LTGEGNEPLPPI
+1434 LSGEKGNEPLPPI

-1467 TFNAAGEYVYYITEE
+1467 TFNAAGDYVYYITEDS
-1482 PGSIAGVTYDTTK
+1482 GSIAGVTYDTTV

-1503 DNGTGTLTGT
+1503 DDGTGNLTGT
-1513 TRYYRIVDGK
+1513 TKYFKIINGVQV
-1523 PAPVEGTV
+1523 PVEGTV
-1531 AAFTNTY
+1531 AAFTNAY
-1538 TAAPTDDVTLTAHKT
+1538 KAAPTDVTLTAHKT
-1553 LKVKSGS
+1553 LKVESGS
-1560 WALQGND
+1560 WALQGKD

-1572 YDNADCNGDPV
+1572 YDNADC
-1583 STGKNA
+1583 TGTPLRTATNTD
-1589 ADGRITFAPLTFT
+1589 DGSGTFDAITFDALTFD
-1602 AAGEYTYYMRELPGD
+1602 AAGAYTYYMREVPGD
-1617 RTAITYDSTVYKVT
+1617 RTAITYDSTVYKVVVSVT
-1631 ITVQDNGTGALTAL
+1631 DNGTGKLSAL
-1645 PPVYTLN
+1645 PRVYTL
-1652 DKAMGAAEFVNTYTA
+1652 DGEAMGAAKFVNTYTA
-1667 TPGDDTFTLTINKV
+1667 TPGDDTFTLTINK
-1681 LKGRELAADEFTF
+1681 LLTGRTMNAEEFSFELHDENGNLVSTGRNAAD
-1694 VLTDSTGTPVSYGTN
+1694 GT
-1709 AANGIVTFSP
+1709 VTFTP
-1719 VGLKAAQE
+1719 VGLKAAQA
-1727 QYSAFLASLPAAV
+1727 QYAAFLASQPVAA

-1810 MAAAPMRLVVA
+1810 MAAAPMSLVVA

-1900 LAPVEGVTFTN
+1900 LAPVDGVTFTN

-1917 TSVTLGGTKMLNG
+1917 TSVTLEGSKKLNG

-1953 ATNQAD
+1953 AANQAD
-1959 GRFSFAPLPFEAE
+1959 GSFDFDPLVFDAA
-1972 GTYTYTVREKN
+1972 GTYDYTVREKN
-1983 TDAARVT
+1983 TGAARVT
-1990 YDQTVYTVTVTV
+1990 YDQTVYKVTVTV

-2041 NGRDQNAGEF
+2041 NGRALAADEF

-2064 STATNQADGRFSF
+2064 STAANQADGSF
-2077 APLPF
+2077 DFDPLVF
-2082 EAEGTYTYTVR
+2082 DAAGTYDYTVR
-2093 EKNTDAARVTY
+2093 EKNTGAARVTY
-2104 DQTVYTVTVVV
+2104 DQTVYKVTVTVVD
-2115 VNKNGQLTAEVALPD
+2115 KDGQLTAEVALPD

-2150 PTPAPTSTAQ
+2150 QTPAPTSTAQ

-2165 QSPRTGDNASLM
+2165 QSSPRTGDNASLM
-2177 TWVGILLVCGTALAG
+2177 TWVGLLLVCGTALAG

>member
-1 MHSKFLKV
+1 MHSKFSKI

-33 PGSASNAAQTA
+33 SGSASNAAQTA
-44 AVTDPNT
+44 AITDPNT

-107 SSTSSTTQTEPIP
+107 SSTSSTTQAEPIP

-134 DPMGKMDTTK
+134 DPMSRTDATK
-144 RIVAL
+144 RIDAL
-149 KDAVSKFIE
+149 KTAVLKFIGNT
-158 KAANK
+158 ADK

-172 KIRLSIVKFAGK
+172 KIRLSIVKFAGD
-184 TIDKIGNDTYRDGG
+184 TSTYTGNDTYRDGG
-198 YTYNYSQIMQGLT
+198 YTYNYSQIMQNLT
-211 VCEDSDATKLTAT
+211 VCEGSGATQLKDT
-224 VNSISP
+224 VNSIRP

-236 DFGLER
+236 DYGLKR
-242 AQAALASNP
+242 AQAALTSNP

-267 GSPTSSNGFESDVA
+267 GSPTSSNGFESEVA
-281 SRAIEAAKDIKAAG
+281 SSAIATAKDIKAAG
-295 TEVYTVGIFDGANPS
+295 TEVYTVGIFGGANPS
-310 ADVSNKGTSLANK
+310 ADVSNSGTSLANK

-333 NATYTPGLWN
+333 TATYTEDQWWGD
-343 YTFNWDT
+343 YTFNWGT
-350 AAADPNYYLA
+350 RAANSNYYLA
-360 ATSADGLNTVFED
+360 ATSADGLNSVFEG

-388 EESSD
+388 EENRD

-405 LGSFMEVKNFNG
+405 LGSFMEVKDFNG
-417 IALSDRIYTNIQ
+417 IALADHIYTNIQ
-429 KTTNGNVD
+429 KTTKGNVD
-437 TYKCTDQVT
+437 TYECTDQVT

-452 YPQHADLSKILITVT
+452 YPQHADLSKVLITVT
-467 HDADRKTG
+467 HSDDRKTG
-475 DRVRVCIPAS
+475 DSVRVRIPAS

-499 GSVTS
+499 GNVTS

-516 YSVGLKDEVRSD
+516 YSVGLKNEARSD
-528 LEAGTSTDPDLVKY
+528 LEAGTSTDPDLVQY
-542 VADNAVDGEIHF
+542 VAANAVDGKIHF
-554 YSNAYTGQKNSEGI
+554 YSNAYTGKKNSEGI

-601 KPVTD
+601 EPVTN
-606 FQKGQTYYYKLE
+606 FQMGQTYYYKLE

-650 QNANGQAYVKK
+650 QNDNGQAYVKK

-674 QIGNKSENI
+674 QIGNKIENT

-711 LGYEAKGSLKIT
+711 LTYEAKGSLRIT
-723 KQVQAADGLTPAD
+723 KQVQAAAGLTPAD

-748 SAGTALPGS
+748 SAGNALPGS
-757 YSYTV
+757 YRYTV
-762 DGTAAGRIA
+762 DGTAPGSIT
-771 NGGTITLKQGQTAE
+771 NGETITLKNGQTAE

-804 GYKAAVTDSGNGVIT
+804 GYTAAVTDSGNGVIT

-839 AYPMENAFPGS
+839 AYSMEKAFSGS
-850 KTLNGRNW
+850 KTLNGRSW
-858 KDGDS
+858 LASDS
-863 YRFLLEAINPAD
+863 YSFLLEAISPAN
-875 APLPATV
+875 APLPAPV
-882 ETDAAGTR
+882 ETDAAGTQ
-890 YSQVN
+890 YSQIN
-895 VTAEDGTP
+895 VTAADGTP
-903 AGKPID
+903 AGTPIN

-915 TFTEPGKYVYNI
+915 TFTEPGTYVYNI

-936 RIPGVS
+936 HIPGVS

-951 VGITDDG
+951 VVITD
-958 QGQLALG
+958 
-965 SYTLEEIVQE
+965 
-975 NGTTN
+975 NGTGALTGTTKYFKIIDGKQI
-980 APNGN
+980 PVEGT
-985 VAAFTN
+985 VATFTN
-991 TFNANDEVINF
+991 TFNAKDEVINF
-1002 KALKRYVDTSGATRL
+1002 KALKRYVDTSGATQL
-1017 ANGQFHFT
+1017 ADGQFHFT
-1025 LERAATDDLNQPVAT
+1025 LERAATDNLNQPVAT
-1040 QAPMPSAEGCN
+1040 QAPMPSDEGCN
-1051 ATNTAGG
+1051 TTNTAGG
-1058 TITFGNITYGTAD
+1058 EITFGNITYGTAD

-1077 YTIKEV
+1077 YIIKEV
-1083 PGSEPHMVYSNAE
+1083 PGNEPNMVYSNAE
-1096 YLAKVDVTLENTDT
+1096 YLAKVDVTLEGTDT
-1110 HAGISY
+1110 QAGISY
-1116 FVKQADGSWA
+1116 FVKQADGSWT

-1157 LNGRGWTD
+1157 LKGRDWKD
-1165 GDSFAFTLTGEENA
+1165 GDSFTFTLTGEGNV

-1184 GDTITVTSSTGDHK
+1184 GTTVTVTSSPQDHK

-1212 HYTITEQATDIPGV
+1212 RYTITEQATTIPGV

-1233 ATVTVRYENGALK
+1233 ATVTVSYENGALK

-1263 YTAAPYT
+1263 YTAAP
-1270 ASASTLFKVSKTL
+1270 
-1283 TGRDWTDSDV
+1283 
-1293 FEFTL
+1293 
-1298 TGEGNAPLPPSNQCK
+1298 
-1313 AVVNRNSTTTT
+1313 
-1324 FGDANLT
+1324 
-1331 FNAAGE
+1331 
-1337 YVYTITEDTGSIAG
+1337 TE
-1351 VTYDTTVYKVI
+1351 
-1362 VSVTDDGTGNLTG
+1362 
-1375 TTKYFKIIDGKQV
+1375 
-1388 PVEGTVAAFTNAY
+1388 VA
-1401 TAAPYE
+1401 
-1407 APASALFQVSKTLT
+1407 
-1421 GRDWTDDD
+1421 
-1429 SFTFT
+1429 
-1434 LTGEGNEPLPPI
+1434 
-1446 EQCTAA
+1446 
-1452 VTRGS
+1452 
-1457 TTTTFGDKVL
+1457 
-1467 TFNAAGEYVYYITEE
+1467 
-1482 PGSIAGVTYDTTK
+1482 
-1495 YKVVVSVT
+1495 
-1503 DNGTGTLTGT
+1503 
-1513 TRYYRIVDGK
+1513 
-1523 PAPVEGTV
+1523 
-1531 AAFTNTY
+1531 
-1538 TAAPTDDVTLTAHKT
+1538 LTAHKT
-1553 LKVKSGS
+1553 LNVESGS

-1572 YDNADCNGDPV
+1572 YDNADC
-1583 STGKNA
+1583 TGTPLRTATNT
-1589 ADGRITFAPLTFT
+1589 ADGSITFDALTFD
-1602 AAGEYTYYMRELPGD
+1602 AAGEYTYYMREVPGD

-1631 ITVQDNGTGALTAL
+1631 ITVEDHGTGVLTAL

-1652 DKAMGAAEFVNTYTA
+1652 DKAMGAAKFVNTYTA
-1667 TPGDDTFTLTINKV
+1667 TPGDDTFTLTANK
-1681 LKGRELAADEFTF
+1681 LLNGRAMNAGEFSF
-1694 VLTDSTGTPVSYGTN
+1694 ELTDSTGAVVSTGTN
-1709 AANGIVTFSP
+1709 AADGTVTFSP

-1785 AEPDPTAAPE
+1785 AEPDPTTEPE

-1810 MAAAPMRLVVA
+1810 MAAAPMSLVVA

-1900 LAPVEGVTFTN
+1900 LAPVDGVTFTN
-1911 SYAPLS
+1911 HYAPLS
-1917 TSVTLGGTKMLNG
+1917 TSVTLGGTKVLNG
-1930 RALAADEFTFELCS
+1930 RDQNAGEFTFELCD
-1944 ADGTKVLST
+1944 ANGTPVST
-1953 ATNQAD
+1953 AANQAD
-1959 GRFSFAPLPFEAE
+1959 GRFYFAPLPFEHE

-1990 YDQTVYTVTVTV
+1990 YDQTVYTVTVKV

-2012 VALPDGGLTFTNSY
+2012 VALPDGGLTFTNTY
-2026 APLPTSVTLEGSKKL
+2026 APLSTSVTLGGTKVL

-2051 TFELCSADGTKVL
+2051 TFELCDANGTPV
-2064 STATNQADGRFSF
+2064 STAANQADGRFYF

-2082 EAEGTYTYTVR
+2082 EHEGTYTYTVR

-2104 DQTVYTVTVVV
+2104 DQTVYTVTVKVV
-2115 VNKNGQLTAEVALPD
+2115 DKDGQLTAEVALPD

-2150 PTPAPTSTAQ
+2150 QTPAPTSTAQ

>member
-1 MHSKFLKV
+1 MHSKFLKL

-33 PGSASNAAQTA
+33 RGSASNAAQTA
-44 AVTDPNT
+44 AITDPNT
-51 FNAWYE
+51 FDAWYK
-57 IQGNNTSAIGRIW
+57 IQGNNTAAIGRIW

-79 IQFTSGPLKDQSIEK
+79 IQFTAGPLKDQSIEK

-134 DPMGKMDTTK
+134 DAMSPTTRTK
-144 RIVAL
+144 RIDAL
-149 KDAVSKFIE
+149 KTAVSNFIDS
-158 KAANK
+158 AAKK
-163 NAQISDKDK
+163 NAQISDANK
-172 KIRLSIVKFAGK
+172 KIRLSIVKFAG
-184 TIDKIGNDTYRDGG
+184 DKSDNIGNDTYRDGY
-198 YTYNYSQIMQGLT
+198 YTYNYSQIMQNLT
-211 VCEDSDATKLTAT
+211 VCEGPRATQLKET
-224 VNSISP
+224 VNAINP
-230 SGATRA
+230 AGATRA
-236 DFGLER
+236 DYGLKH

-251 DPARSNAKKV
+251 DQARSNAKKV

-267 GSPTSSNGFESDVA
+267 GSPTSSSGFEPEVA
-281 SRAIEAAKDIKAAG
+281 SRAIEAAKTIKAAG

-310 ADVSNKGTSLANK
+310 LSVTGSNASREDK

-333 NATYTPGLWN
+333 TATYTPEDPWN
-343 YTFNWDT
+343 PWSRYAFNWGT
-350 AAADPNYYLA
+350 RAANSNYYLA
-360 ATSADGLNTVFED
+360 ASSADGLNTVFED
-373 IFRSVATNLTGPTLI
+373 IFRSVATNLTGPTHI
-388 EESSD
+388 EENSNPSSD
-393 PSSGGYVTFDDT
+393 GYVTFDDT
-405 LGSFMEVKNFNG
+405 LGSFMEVKGFNG
-417 IALSDRIYTNIQ
+417 IALADRIYTNIE

-437 TYKCTDQVT
+437 TYVCTDQVT

-452 YPQHADLSKILITVT
+452 YPQHADLSKVLITVT
-467 HDADRKTG
+467 RGTDSKTG
-475 DRVRVCIPAS
+475 DRVQVRIPAS

-499 GSVTS
+499 GNVTS
-504 LNVTDTYPIRVL
+504 LNITDTYPIRVL

-528 LEAGTSTDPDLVKY
+528 LEAGTSTDPDLVQY
-542 VADNAVDGEIHF
+542 VTDNAVDGEIHF
-554 YSNAYTGQKNSEGI
+554 YSNAYTGQTNSEGI

-601 KPVTD
+601 EPVTD

-694 WNLKNGMGYLHL
+694 WNLQNGIGYLHL

-723 KQVQAADGLTPAD
+723 KQVQAADGLTPAA

-742 QVNLTD
+742 QVDLTNA
-748 SAGTALPGS
+748 AGTALPGS
-757 YSYTV
+757 YRYSI
-762 DGTAAGRIA
+762 DGTAAGSITS
-771 NGGTITLKQGQTAE
+771 GETITLKNGQTAE

-804 GYKAAVTDSGNGVIT
+804 GYTAVVTDSGNGVIA

-827 PVVTVTNTYAPA
+827 PVVTITNTYAPA
-839 AYPMENAFPGS
+839 AYSMENAFPGS
-850 KTLNGRNW
+850 KTLTGRSW
-858 KDGDS
+858 LASDS
-863 YRFLLEAINPAD
+863 FRFLLEAINPAD
-875 APLPATV
+875 APLPAPV
-882 ETDAAGTR
+882 QTDAAGTH
-890 YSQVN
+890 YSEAT
-895 VTAEDGTP
+895 VTAAEGTTAGTP
-903 AGKPID
+903 VD

-915 TFTEPGKYVYNI
+915 TFTKPGTYMYNI
-927 REYTPSTED
+927 REYTPSTDD

-951 VGITDDG
+951 VVITDNG

-965 SYTLEEIVQE
+965 SYTLEEVV
-975 NGTTN
+975 NGKP
-980 APNGN
+980 APVEGT

-991 TFNANDEVINF
+991 TFDAKDEVINF
-1002 KALKRYVDTSGATRL
+1002 KALKRYEDTSGATRL
-1017 ANGQFHFT
+1017 ANGQFHFK
-1025 LERAATDDLNQPVAT
+1025 LERAATNDLNQTVTT
-1040 QAPMPSAEGCN
+1040 QAPMPSDEGCN
-1051 ATNTAGG
+1051 PTNTAGG
-1058 TITFGNITYGTAD
+1058 EITFGNITYGTAD

-1083 PGSEPHMVYSNAE
+1083 PGSEPNMVYSNAE
-1096 YLAKVDVTLENTDT
+1096 YLAKVDVTLKNTDT
-1110 HAGISY
+1110 YAGISY
-1116 FVKQADGSWA
+1116 FVKQADGSWKP
-1126 LLEGSGDNT
+1126 LEGSGDNT

-1142 YTPAAASATLQLTKD
+1142 YTPTAASATLQLTKA
-1157 LNGRGWTD
+1157 LTGRDWAGSDAFT
-1165 GDSFAFTLTGEENA
+1165 FTLTGEGNA

-1184 GDTITVTSSTGDHK
+1184 DAAVTVSGSTEGHK
-1198 AAFGAITYSQVGTY
+1198 AAFGAITYQQVGTY
-1212 HYTITEQATDIPGV
+1212 RYTITEQATNIRGV
-1226 SIDTPVT
+1226 AIDTPVT

-1270 ASASTLFKVSKTL
+1270 APASALFQVSKTL
-1283 TGRDWTDSDV
+1283 TGRDWTDKDTFV
-1293 FEFTL
+1293 FTL

-1313 AVVNRNSTTTT
+1313 AAVTRDSITTT
-1324 FGDANLT
+1324 FGNTVLP
-1331 FNAAGE
+1331 FNAAG
-1337 YVYTITEDTGSIAG
+1337 D
-1351 VTYDTTVYKVI
+1351 
-1362 VSVTDDGTGNLTG
+1362 
-1375 TTKYFKIIDGKQV
+1375 
-1388 PVEGTVAAFTNAY
+1388 
-1401 TAAPYE
+1401 
-1407 APASALFQVSKTLT
+1407 
-1421 GRDWTDDD
+1421 
-1429 SFTFT
+1429 
-1434 LTGEGNEPLPPI
+1434 
-1446 EQCTAA
+1446 
-1452 VTRGS
+1452 
-1457 TTTTFGDKVL
+1457 
-1467 TFNAAGEYVYYITEE
+1467 YVYYITEE

-1503 DNGTGTLTGT
+1503 DDGTGALTGT
-1513 TRYYRIVDGK
+1513 TRYYKVMDGEL
-1523 PAPVEGTV
+1523 APVEGTV
-1531 AAFTNTY
+1531 AAFTNAY
-1538 TAAPTDDVTLTAHKT
+1538 TAAPTDDVTLTARKT
-1553 LKVKSGS
+1553 LNVESGS

-1572 YDNADCNGDPV
+1572 YDNADC
-1583 STGKNA
+1583 TGTPLRTATNT
-1589 ADGRITFAPLTFT
+1589 ADGSITFGALTFD
-1602 AAGEYTYYMRELPGD
+1602 AAGEYTYYMREVPGD

-1645 PPVYTLN
+1645 PPVYTL
-1652 DKAMGAAEFVNTYTA
+1652 DGEAKDAAEFVNTYTA
-1667 TPGDDTFTLTINKV
+1667 TPGDDTFTLTINK
-1681 LKGRELAADEFTF
+1681 LLTGRAMNAGEFSF
-1694 VLTDSTGTPVSYGTN
+1694 ELTDSTGAVVSTGTN
-1709 AANGIVTFSP
+1709 AADGTVTFSP

-1810 MAAAPMRLVVA
+1810 MAAAPMSLVVA

-1842 DLMQRWYTITE
+1842 DLLQRWYTITE

-1900 LAPVEGVTFTN
+1900 LAPVDGVTFTNSYAPLSTRVTLGGTKKLNGRNLAADEFTFELCSADGTKVLSTAANRADGRFYFDPLAFDAEGTYTYTVREKNTGAARVTYDQTVYKVTVVVRDKDGQLTAEVALPDGGLTFTN

-1917 TSVTLGGTKMLNG
+1917 TSVTLEGSKKLNG

-1953 ATNQAD
+1953 AANRAD
-1959 GRFSFAPLPFEAE
+1959 GRFYFDPLAFDAE

-1983 TDAARVT
+1983 TGAARVT
-1990 YDQTVYTVTVTV
+1990 YDQTVY
-2002 VDKDG
+2002 K
-2007 QLTAE
+2007 
-2012 VALPDGGLTFTNSY
+2012 
-2026 APLPTSVTLEGSKKL
+2026 
-2041 NGRDQNAGEF
+2041 
-2051 TFELCSADGTKVL
+2051 
-2064 STATNQADGRFSF
+2064 
-2077 APLPF
+2077 
-2082 EAEGTYTYTVR
+2082 
-2093 EKNTDAARVTY
+2093 
-2104 DQTVYTVTVVV
+2104 VTVVV
-2115 VNKNGQLTAEVALPD
+2115 RDKDGQLTAEVALPD

-2150 PTPAPTSTAQ
+2150 QTPAPTSTAQ
-2160 PAAPT
+2160 PAAAA
-2165 QSPRTGDNASLM
+2165 QSSPRTGDNASLM

>member
-33 PGSASNAAQTA
+33 SGSASNAAQA
-44 AVTDPNT
+44 AAITDPNT
-51 FNAWYE
+51 FDAWYE

-79 IQFTSGPLKDQSIEK
+79 IQFTTGPLKGQSVEK

-134 DPMGKMDTTK
+134 DPMSRTDANK
-144 RIVAL
+144 RIDAL
-149 KDAVSKFIE
+149 KTAVLKFIGNT
-158 KAANK
+158 ADK
-163 NAQISDKDK
+163 NAQISDESK
-172 KIRLSIVKFAGK
+172 KIRLSIVKFAGDTSK
-184 TIDKIGNDTYRDGG
+184 KIGNDTYRDGR
-198 YTYNYSQIMQGLT
+198 YTYNYSQIMQNLT
-211 VCEDSDATKLTAT
+211 VCEGTGAQQLKKT
-224 VNSISP
+224 VNDIKP
-230 SGATRA
+230 AGATRA
-236 DFGLER
+236 DYGLER
-242 AQAALASNP
+242 AQAALTSNP
-251 DPARSNAKKV
+251 DQARSNAKKV

-267 GSPTSSNGFESDVA
+267 GSPTSSSGFESEVA
-281 SRAIEAAKDIKAAG
+281 SSAIATAKDIKAAG
-295 TEVYTVGIFDGANPS
+295 TEVYTVGIFGGAKPS
-310 ADVSNKGTSLANK
+310 DKVSDEGTSLENK

-333 NATYTPGLWN
+333 TATYTWKDQWWGRD
-343 YTFNWDT
+343 YTFNWGT
-350 AAADPNYYLA
+350 AAANPNYYLA
-360 ATSADGLNTVFED
+360 ATSADGLNSVFEG

-388 EESSD
+388 EKNRD

-405 LGSFMEVKNFNG
+405 LGSFMEVKDFNG
-417 IALSDRIYTNIQ
+417 IALADHIYTNIE

-437 TYKCTDQVT
+437 TYVCTDQVT

-452 YPQHADLSKILITVT
+452 YPQHADLSKVLITVT
-467 HDADRKTG
+467 HSDDRKTG
-475 DRVRVCIPAS
+475 DSVRVRIPAS

-499 GSVTS
+499 GNVTS

-516 YSVGLKDEVRSD
+516 YSVGLKNEARSD
-528 LEAGTSTDPDLVKY
+528 LEAGTSTDPDLVQY
-542 VADNAVDGEIHF
+542 VANNAVDGEIHF
-554 YSNAYTGQKNSEGI
+554 YSNAYTGKKNSEDI

-601 KPVTD
+601 EPVTN
-606 FQKGQTYYYKLE
+606 FQMGQTYYYKLE

-694 WNLKNGMGYLHL
+694 WNLKNGFGYLHL

-723 KQVQAADGLTPAD
+723 KQVQAADGLTPAA

-742 QVNLTD
+742 QVDLTD

-757 YSYTV
+757 YRYSI
-762 DGTAAGRIA
+762 DGTAAGSITS
-771 NGGTITLKQGQTAE
+771 GGTITLKNGQTAE

-793 KYAVSEVNVPA
+793 KYAVSEVKIPV
-804 GYKAAVTDSGNGVIT
+804 GYTAAISDSGSGVIT

-839 AYPMENAFPGS
+839 AYTMEQAFPGS
-850 KTLNGRNW
+850 KTLTGRSW
-858 KDGDS
+858 LASDS
-863 YRFLLEAINPAD
+863 FRFLLEAINPAD
-875 APLPATV
+875 APLPAPV
-882 ETDAAGTR
+882 QTDATGTHYSEATVTAAQGTTAGTP
-890 YSQVN
+890 V
-895 VTAEDGTP
+895 
-903 AGKPID
+903 D

-915 TFTEPGKYVYNI
+915 TFTKPGTYVYNI
-927 REYTPSTED
+927 REYTPSTDD

-951 VGITDDG
+951 VGITDNG
-958 QGQLALG
+958 GQLALG

-1025 LERAATDDLNQPVAT
+1025 LERAATDNLNQTVTT
-1040 QAPMPSAEGCN
+1040 QAPMPSAEGCTT
-1051 ATNTAGG
+1051 TNTAGG
-1058 TITFGNITYGTAD
+1058 EITFGNITYGTAN

-1083 PGSEPHMVYSNAE
+1083 PGNDLHMAYSNAE

-1110 HAGISY
+1110 YAGISY
-1116 FVKQADGSWA
+1116 YVKQADGSWKP
-1126 LLEGSGDNT
+1126 LEGSGDNT

-1142 YTPAAASATLQLTKD
+1142 YTPTAASATLQLTKT
-1157 LNGRGWTD
+1157 LTGRNWKD
-1165 GDSFAFTLTGEENA
+1165 DDSFTFTLTGEKNA
-1179 PMPAG
+1179 PMPTGNA
-1184 GDTITVTSSTGDHK
+1184 TVAVMGSAGDHE
-1198 AAFGAITYSQVGTY
+1198 AAFGAITYQQVGTY
-1212 HYTITEQATDIPGV
+1212 RYTITEQATKIPGV
-1226 SIDTPVT
+1226 AIDTPVT
-1233 ATVTVRYENGALK
+1233 ATVTVSYENGALK
-1246 ADVAYSRGTDS
+1246 AAVAYDRGTDS

-1270 ASASTLFKVSKTL
+1270 APASALFQASKTL
-1283 TGRDWTDSDV
+1283 TGRDWTDNDT

-1298 TGEGNAPLPPSNQCK
+1298 TGEKGNEPLPPSNQCK
-1313 AVVNRNSTTTT
+1313 AVV
-1324 FGDANLT
+1324 
-1331 FNAAGE
+1331 
-1337 YVYTITEDTGSIAG
+1337 
-1351 VTYDTTVYKVI
+1351 
-1362 VSVTDDGTGNLTG
+1362 
-1375 TTKYFKIIDGKQV
+1375 
-1388 PVEGTVAAFTNAY
+1388 
-1401 TAAPYE
+1401 
-1407 APASALFQVSKTLT
+1407 
-1421 GRDWTDDD
+1421 
-1429 SFTFT
+1429 
-1434 LTGEGNEPLPPI
+1434 
-1446 EQCTAA
+1446 
-1452 VTRGS
+1452 TRGS
-1457 TTTTFGDKVL
+1457 TTTTFGDTDL

-1503 DNGTGTLTGT
+1503 DDGTGTLTGT
-1513 TRYYRIVDGK
+1513 TRYYRVVNGVL
-1523 PAPVEGTV
+1523 APVEGTV

-1538 TAAPTDDVTLTAHKT
+1538 TAAPTDDVTLTARKT
-1553 LKVKSGS
+1553 LNVESGS

-1572 YDNADCNGDPV
+1572 YDNADC
-1583 STGKNA
+1583 TGTPLRTASNT
-1589 ADGRITFAPLTFT
+1589 ADGSITFGALTFD
-1602 AAGEYTYYMRELPGD
+1602 AAGEYTYYMREVPGD

-1631 ITVQDNGTGALTAL
+1631 ITVEDHGTGVLTAL

-1652 DKAMGAAEFVNTYTA
+1652 DEAMGAAKFVNTYTA
-1667 TPGDDTFTLTINKV
+1667 TPGDDTFTLTINK
-1681 LKGRELAADEFTF
+1681 LLNGRAMNAGEFSF
-1694 VLTDSTGTPVSYGTN
+1694 ELTDSTGAVVSTGTN
-1709 AANGIVTFSP
+1709 AADGTVTFSP

-1810 MAAAPMRLVVA
+1810 MAAAPMSLVVA

-1953 ATNQAD
+1953 AANRAD
-1959 GRFSFAPLPFEAE
+1959 GSFCFDPLVFDAA
-1972 GTYTYTVREKN
+1972 GTYDYTVREKN
-1983 TDAARVT
+1983 TGAARVT
-1990 YDQTVYTVTVTV
+1990 YDQTVYKVTVEV
-2002 VDKDG
+2002 RDKDG

-2026 APLPTSVTLEGSKKL
+2026 APLSTSVTLEGSKKL
-2041 NGRDQNAGEF
+2041 NGRALAADEF

-2064 STATNQADGRFSF
+2064 STAANRADGSF
-2077 APLPF
+2077 CFDPLVF
-2082 EAEGTYTYTVR
+2082 DAAGTYDYTVR
-2093 EKNTDAARVTY
+2093 EKNTGAARVTY
-2104 DQTVYTVTVVV
+2104 DQTVYKVTVEVRD
-2115 VNKNGQLTAEVALPD
+2115 KDGQLTAEVALPD

-2150 PTPAPTSTAQ
+2150 QTPAPTSTAQ
-2160 PAAPT
+2160 PAAAA
-2165 QSPRTGDNASLM
+2165 QSSPRTGDNASLM

>member
-33 PGSASNAAQTA
+33 SGSASNAAQTA
-44 AVTDPNT
+44 AITDPNT

-79 IQFTSGPLKDQSIEK
+79 IQFTTGPLKGQSVKK

-134 DPMGKMDTTK
+134 DPMSGTDATK
-144 RIVAL
+144 RIDAL
-149 KDAVSKFIE
+149 KKAVSKFIE
-158 KAANK
+158 KAADK

-184 TIDKIGNDTYRDGG
+184 TSNNIGNDTYRDGR
-198 YTYNYSQIMQGLT
+198 YTYNYSQIMQNLT
-211 VCEDSDATKLTAT
+211 VCEGSDAAQLKDA
-224 VNSISP
+224 VDSIAP
-230 SGATRA
+230 AGATRA
-236 DFGLER
+236 DYGLER

-267 GSPTSSNGFESDVA
+267 GSPTSSNGFESEVA
-281 SRAIEAAKDIKAAG
+281 ASAIATAKDIKAAG
-295 TEVYTVGIFDGANPS
+295 TEVYTVGIFGGANPS
-310 ADVSNKGTSLANK
+310 ADVSNSGTSLANK

-333 NATYTPGLWN
+333 EATYSYKSHGLFGGSYDW
-343 YTFNWDT
+343 TFGT
-350 AAADPNYYLA
+350 KAAGANYYLA
-360 ATSADGLNTVFED
+360 ASSADGLNTVFEN
-373 IFRSVATNLTGPTLI
+373 IFRSVSTNLTGPTHI
-388 EESSD
+388 EEGSNPSSD
-393 PSSGGYVTFDDT
+393 GYVTFDDT
-405 LGSFMEVKNFNG
+405 LGSFMEVKGFNG
-417 IALSDRIYTNIQ
+417 IALADRIYTNIQ

-437 TYKCTDQVT
+437 TYECTDQVT

-452 YPQHADLSKILITVT
+452 YPQHADLSKVLITVT
-467 HDADRKTG
+467 HSDDRKTG
-475 DRVRVCIPAS
+475 DSVRVRIPAS

-499 GSVTS
+499 GNVTS

-516 YSVGLKDEVRSD
+516 YSVGLKNEVRSD
-528 LEAGTSTDPDLVKY
+528 LEAGTSTDPDLVQY
-542 VADNAVDGEIHF
+542 VTDNAVNGEVYF

-591 TPLYMDKACT
+591 TPLYMDSACT
-601 KPVTD
+601 EPVTD

-624 GQTTPTY
+624 GQTKPTY

-650 QNANGQAYVKK
+650 QNADGQAYVKK

-694 WNLKNGMGYLHL
+694 WDLQNGLSYLHL

-711 LGYEAKGSLKIT
+711 LTYEAKGSLRIT

-757 YSYTV
+757 YRYTV
-762 DGTAAGRIA
+762 DGTAAGSIA
-771 NGGTITLKQGQTAE
+771 NGGTITLKNGQTAE

-793 KYAVSEVNVPA
+793 KYAVREVNVPA
-804 GYKAAVTDSGNGVIT
+804 GYTAAVTDSGNGVIA

-839 AYPMENAFPGS
+839 AYSMENAFSGS
-850 KTLNGRNW
+850 KTLNGRSW
-858 KDGDS
+858 LASDS
-863 YRFLLEAINPAD
+863 YRFLLEAISPN
-875 APLPATV
+875 APLPAPV
-882 ETDAAGTR
+882 ATDAAGTR
-890 YSQVN
+890 YSQTD
-895 VTAEDGTP
+895 VTAADGTA
-903 AGKPID
+903 AGTPID

-915 TFTEPGKYVYNI
+915 TFTEPGIYEYNI

-951 VGITDDG
+951 VVITDNG

-965 SYTLEEIVQE
+965 SYTLKEIVQE

-980 APNGN
+980 TTNGN

-1002 KALKRYVDTSGATRL
+1002 KALKRYVDNSGATQL
-1017 ANGQFHFT
+1017 ADGQFHFT
-1025 LERAATDDLNQPVAT
+1025 LEPAATDNLNQPVTT

-1051 ATNTAGG
+1051 PTNTAGG
-1058 TITFGNITYGTAD
+1058 AITFGNITYGTAD

-1110 HAGISY
+1110 YAGISY
-1116 FVKQADGSWA
+1116 FVKQADGSWKP
-1126 LLEGSGDNT
+1126 LEGSGDNT

-1142 YTPAAASATLQLTKD
+1142 YTPAAASATLQLTKT
-1157 LNGRGWTD
+1157 LTGRGWTD
-1165 GDSFAFTLTGEENA
+1165 GDSFTFTLTGEDNA

-1184 GDTITVTSSTGDHK
+1184 DTTVAVMGSTKDHK

-1212 HYTITEQATDIPGV
+1212 RYTITEQATAILGV

-1233 ATVTVRYENGALK
+1233 ATVTVSYENGALK

-1263 YTAAPYT
+1263 YTAAPY
-1270 ASASTLFKVSKTL
+1270 K
-1283 TGRDWTDSDV
+1283 
-1293 FEFTL
+1293 
-1298 TGEGNAPLPPSNQCK
+1298 
-1313 AVVNRNSTTTT
+1313 
-1324 FGDANLT
+1324 
-1331 FNAAGE
+1331 
-1337 YVYTITEDTGSIAG
+1337 
-1351 VTYDTTVYKVI
+1351 
-1362 VSVTDDGTGNLTG
+1362 
-1375 TTKYFKIIDGKQV
+1375 
-1388 PVEGTVAAFTNAY
+1388 
-1401 TAAPYE
+1401 

-1421 GRDWTDDD
+1421 GRDWTDEDT
-1429 SFTFT
+1429 FVFT
-1434 LTGEGNEPLPPI
+1434 LTGEGNAPLPPI
-1446 EQCTAA
+1446 NQRKAA
-1452 VTRGS
+1452 VTRGN
-1457 TTTTFGDKVL
+1457 TTTTFGDTDL
-1467 TFNAAGEYVYYITEE
+1467 TFNAAGDYVYYITEDS
-1482 PGSIAGVTYDTTK
+1482 GSIAGVTYDTTV

-1503 DNGTGTLTGT
+1503 DDGTGNLTGT

-1538 TAAPTDDVTLTAHKT
+1538 TAAPTDDVKLTAHKT

-1589 ADGRITFAPLTFT
+1589 ADGSITFAPLTFT

-1652 DKAMGAAEFVNTYTA
+1652 DKAMDAAEFVNTYTA
-1667 TPGDDTFTLTINKV
+1667 TPGDDTFILTINK
-1681 LKGRELAADEFTF
+1681 LLNGRAMNKGEFSF
-1694 VLTDSTGTPVSYGTN
+1694 VLTDDETGTQVSTGTN
-1709 AANGIVTFSP
+1709 AADGTVTFTP

-1810 MAAAPMRLVVA
+1810 MAAAPMSLVVA

-1917 TSVTLGGTKMLNG
+1917 TSVTLGGTKVLNG
-1930 RALAADEFTFELCS
+1930 RNLAADEFTFELCD

-1953 ATNQAD
+1953 ATNRAN
-1959 GRFSFAPLPFEAE
+1959 GRFSFDPLVFDAE

-1983 TDAARVT
+1983 TGAARVT
-1990 YDQTVYTVTVTV
+1990 YDQTVYKVTV
-2002 VDKDG
+2002 K
-2007 QLTAE
+2007 
-2012 VALPDGGLTFTNSY
+2012 
-2026 APLPTSVTLEGSKKL
+2026 
-2041 NGRDQNAGEF
+2041 
-2051 TFELCSADGTKVL
+2051 
-2064 STATNQADGRFSF
+2064 
-2077 APLPF
+2077 
-2082 EAEGTYTYTVR
+2082 
-2093 EKNTDAARVTY
+2093 
-2104 DQTVYTVTVVV
+2104 V

-2150 PTPAPTSTAQ
+2150 QTPAPTSTAQ

>member
-1 MHSKFLKV
+1 MHSKFLKF

-33 PGSASNAAQTA
+33 RGSASNAAQTA
-44 AVTDPNT
+44 AITDPNT

-57 IQGNNTSAIGRIW
+57 IQGNNTAATGRIW

-79 IQFTSGPLKDQSIEK
+79 IQFTAGPLKGKSVEK
-94 SAGSDFLVALSAM
+94 ADGSDFLVALSAM

-134 DPMGKMDTTK
+134 DPMGRTDATK
-144 RIVAL
+144 RIDAL
-149 KDAVSKFIE
+149 KAAVSKFIE
-158 KAANK
+158 KAATK
-163 NAQISDKDK
+163 NAQISDESK
-172 KIRLSIVKFAGK
+172 KIRLSIVKFAGD
-184 TIDKIGNDTYRDGG
+184 TSTYTGNDTYRDGG
-198 YTYNYSQIMQGLT
+198 YTYNYSQIMQNLT
-211 VCEDSDATKLTAT
+211 VCEGTGAQQLKNT
-224 VNSISP
+224 VKAIKP
-230 SGATRA
+230 AGATQA
-236 DFGLER
+236 DYGLER

-251 DPARSNAKKV
+251 DQARSNTKKV

-267 GSPTSSNGFESDVA
+267 GSPTSSSGFESDVA
-281 SRAIEAAKDIKAAG
+281 SLAIGTAKTIKAKG
-295 TEVYTVGIFDGANPS
+295 TEVYTVGIFEGAKPS
-310 ADVSNKGTSLANK
+310 ASVTDSDTSRENK

-343 YTFNWDT
+343 YTFNWGT
-350 AAADPNYYLA
+350 AAANRNYYLA
-360 ATSADGLNTVFED
+360 ATSADGLNSVFEG

-388 EESSD
+388 EKNRD
-393 PSSGGYVTFDDT
+393 PSSDGYVTFDDT
-405 LGSFMEVKNFNG
+405 LGSFMEVKGFNG
-417 IALSDRIYTNIQ
+417 IALADRIYTNIE

-437 TYKCTDQVT
+437 TYECTDQVT

-452 YPQHADLSKILITVT
+452 YPQHADLRKVLITVT
-467 HDADRKTG
+467 HSDDRKTG
-475 DRVRVCIPAS
+475 DSVRVRIPAS

-499 GSVTS
+499 GNVTS

-516 YSVGLKDEVRSD
+516 YSVGLKDEVRGD
-528 LEAGTSTDPDLVKY
+528 LEAGTSTDPDLVQY
-542 VADNAVDGEIHF
+542 VAANAVDGEIHF
-554 YSNAYTGQKNSEGI
+554 YSNAYTGKKNSEGI

-591 TPLYMDKACT
+591 TPLYMDKDCT
-601 KPVTD
+601 KPVTN
-606 FQKGQTYYYKLE
+606 FQQGQTYYYKLE

-624 GQTTPTY
+624 GKTTPTY

-650 QNANGQAYVKK
+650 QNASGQAYVKK

-723 KQVQAADGLTPAD
+723 KQVQAAVGLTPAD

-762 DGTAAGRIA
+762 DGTAAGSIA
-771 NGGTITLKQGQTAE
+771 NGGTIPLKQGQTAE
-785 IEGLPAGA
+785 IEGLPAGS
-793 KYAVSEVNVPA
+793 KYTVTEVNIPA
-804 GYKAAVTDSGNGVIT
+804 GYTADISDSGNGVIT

-863 YRFLLEAINPAD
+863 YRFLLEAINPTD

-890 YSQVN
+890 YSQVD
-895 VTAEDGTP
+895 VKAEDGTP

-951 VGITDDG
+951 VGITDNG

-1002 KALKRYVDTSGATRL
+1002 KALKRYVDNSGATRL

-1025 LERAATDDLNQPVAT
+1025 LERATTDDRNQPVTT
-1040 QAPMPSAEGCN
+1040 QAPMPSPEGCKP
-1051 ATNTAGG
+1051 TNTAGG
-1058 TITFGNITYGTAD
+1058 EITFGNITYGTAD

-1077 YTIKEV
+1077 YTIKEEH
-1083 PGSEPHMVYSNAE
+1083 GNEPNMVYSNAE
-1096 YLAKVDVTLENTDT
+1096 YLAKVDVTLKGTDT
-1110 HAGISY
+1110 YAGISY
-1116 FVKQADGSWA
+1116 YVKQADGSWKS
-1126 LLEGSGDNT
+1126 LEGSGDNT

-1142 YTPAAASATLQLTKD
+1142 YTPTAASATLQLTKD
-1157 LNGRGWTD
+1157 LKGRGWKD
-1165 GDSFAFTLTGEENA
+1165 NDSFTFTLTGEKNA

-1184 GDTITVTSSTGDHK
+1184 DATVTVMGSTEGLHK

-1212 HYTITEQATDIPGV
+1212 NYTITEQATKIRGV
-1226 SIDTPVT
+1226 SIDEPVT

-1257 AAFTNT
+1257 AAFTNA
-1263 YTAAPYT
+1263 YTAAPYEVS
-1270 ASASTLFKVSKTL
+1270 ASALFKVSKTL

-1298 TGEGNAPLPPSNQCK
+1298 SGEGNAPLPPINQRK
-1313 AVVNRNSTTTT
+1313 
-1324 FGDANLT
+1324 
-1331 FNAAGE
+1331 
-1337 YVYTITEDTGSIAG
+1337 
-1351 VTYDTTVYKVI
+1351 
-1362 VSVTDDGTGNLTG
+1362 
-1375 TTKYFKIIDGKQV
+1375 
-1388 PVEGTVAAFTNAY
+1388 
-1401 TAAPYE
+1401 
-1407 APASALFQVSKTLT
+1407 
-1421 GRDWTDDD
+1421 
-1429 SFTFT
+1429 
-1434 LTGEGNEPLPPI
+1434 
-1446 EQCTAA
+1446 AA

-1503 DNGTGTLTGT
+1503 DDGTGALTGT
-1513 TRYYRIVDGK
+1513 TRYYQVVDGV

-1538 TAAPTDDVTLTAHKT
+1538 TAASYTAPASALFHVSKTLTGRDWTDNDTFEFTLTGEGNAPLPPIEQCTAAVTRDSTTTTFGDTDLTFNAAGDYVYYITEEPGSIAGVTYDTTKYKVVVSVTDNGTGTLTGTTRYYRVVNGVPAPVEGTVAAFTNAYTAAPTDVTLTAHKT
-1553 LKVKSGS
+1553 LKVESGS

-1572 YDNADCNGDPV
+1572 YDNADC
-1583 STGKNA
+1583 TGTPLRTATNT
-1589 ADGRITFAPLTFT
+1589 ADGSITFEALPFD
-1602 AAGEYTYYMRELPGD
+1602 AAGAYTYYMREIPGD

-1645 PPVYTLN
+1645 PPVYTL
-1652 DKAMGAAEFVNTYTA
+1652 DGEARDAAEFVNTYTA
-1667 TPGDDTFTLTINKV
+1667 TPGDDTFTLTINK
-1681 LKGRELAADEFTF
+1681 LLNGRAMNAGEFSF
-1694 VLTDSTGTPVSYGTN
+1694 ELTDNTGAVVSTGTN
-1709 AANGIVTFSP
+1709 AADGTVTFSP

-1754 EATAVPE
+1754 DATAVPE

-1810 MAAAPMRLVVA
+1810 MAAAPMSLVVA

-1842 DLMQRWYTITE
+1842 NLLQRWYTITE

-1911 SYAPLS
+1911 RYAPLS
-1917 TSVTLGGTKMLNG
+1917 TRVTLGGTKMLNG

-1959 GRFSFAPLPFEAE
+1959 GRFSFDPIDFTHE
-1972 GTYTYTVREKN
+1972 GTYTYKVREKN
-1983 TDAARVT
+1983 TGAARVT
-1990 YDQTVYTVTVTV
+1990 YDQTVYTVTVKV

-2012 VALPDGGLTFTNSY
+2012 VALPDSGLTFTNSY

-2041 NGRDQNAGEF
+2041 NGRALAADEF

-2077 APLPF
+2077 DPIDF
-2082 EAEGTYTYTVR
+2082 THEGTYTYKVR
-2093 EKNTDAARVTY
+2093 EKNTGAARVTY
-2104 DQTVYTVTVVV
+2104 DQTVYTVTVKVV
-2115 VNKNGQLTAEVALPD
+2115 DKDGQLTAEVALPD
-2130 GGLTFTNTYTPK
+2130 SGLTFTNTYTPK

-2150 PTPAPTSTAQ
+2150 QTPAPTSTAQ

-2177 TWVGILLVCGTALAG
+2177 TWVGLLLVCGTALAG

>member
-1 MHSKFLKV
+1 MHSKFSKI

-33 PGSASNAAQTA
+33 SGSASNAAQTA
-44 AVTDPNT
+44 AITDPNT
-51 FNAWYE
+51 FDAWYE

-79 IQFTSGPLKDQSIEK
+79 IQFTTGPLKGQSIEK

-134 DPMGKMDTTK
+134 DPMGRTDATK
-144 RIVAL
+144 RIDAL
-149 KDAVSKFIE
+149 KTAVSSFI
-158 KAANK
+158 KSAADK
-163 NAQISDKDK
+163 NAQISDADK

-184 TIDKIGNDTYRDGG
+184 TSDNIGNDTYRDGR
-198 YTYNYSQIMQGLT
+198 YTYNYSQIMQNLT
-211 VCEDSDATKLTAT
+211 VCEGTGAQHLKDTVDAIKPA
-224 VNSISP
+224 
-230 SGATRA
+230 GATQA
-236 DFGLER
+236 DYGMER
-242 AQAALASNP
+242 AQAVLTSKS
-251 DPARSNAKKV
+251 ARSNAKKV

-267 GSPTSSNGFESDVA
+267 GSPTSSSGFESEVA
-281 SRAIEAAKDIKAAG
+281 SRAIATAKDIKAAG
-295 TEVYTVGIFDGANPS
+295 TEVYTVGIFGGANPS
-310 ADVSNKGTSLANK
+310 DNVSDKGTSRENK

-333 NATYTPGLWN
+333 TATYTPEDSWN
-343 YTFNWDT
+343 PWSDYTFNWGT
-350 AAADPNYYLA
+350 KAANSNYYLA
-360 ATSADGLNTVFED
+360 ATSADGLNSVFED
-373 IFRSVATNLTGPTLI
+373 IFRSVATNLTGPTHI
-388 EESSD
+388 EENSNPSSD
-393 PSSGGYVTFDDT
+393 GYVTFDDT
-405 LGSFMEVKNFNG
+405 LGSFMEVKGFNG
-417 IALSDRIYTNIQ
+417 IALADHIYTNIQ
-429 KTTNGNVD
+429 KTTKGNVD
-437 TYKCTDQVT
+437 TYECTDQVT

-452 YPQHADLSKILITVT
+452 YPQHADLSKVLITVT
-467 HDADRKTG
+467 HSDDRKTG
-475 DRVRVCIPAS
+475 DRVRVRIPAS

-499 GSVTS
+499 GNVTS

-516 YSVGLKDEVRSD
+516 YSVGLKDEVRSA
-528 LEAGTSTDPDLVKY
+528 LEAGTSTDPDLVQY
-542 VADNAVDGEIHF
+542 VANNAVDGKIHF

-601 KPVTD
+601 EPVTN

-624 GQTTPTY
+624 GQTKPTY

-674 QIGNKSENI
+674 QIGNKSQNI

-694 WNLKNGMGYLHL
+694 WDLQNGMSYLHL

-711 LGYEAKGSLKIT
+711 LTYEAKGSLRIT
-723 KQVQAADGLTPAD
+723 KQVQAAAGLTPAD

-757 YSYTV
+757 YRYTV
-762 DGTAAGRIA
+762 DGNAAGSITS
-771 NGGTITLKQGQTAE
+771 GETITLKNGQTAE

-804 GYKAAVTDSGNGVIT
+804 GYTAAVTDSGNGVIA

-839 AYPMENAFPGS
+839 AYSMENAFPGS

-858 KDGDS
+858 LASDS
-863 YRFLLEAINPAD
+863 YRFLLEAISPAN

-895 VTAEDGTP
+895 VTAADGTP
-903 AGKPID
+903 AGTPID

-915 TFTEPGKYVYNI
+915 TFTEPGTYEYNI

-951 VGITDDG
+951 VVITDNG

-965 SYTLEEIVQE
+965 SYTLKEIVQE

-980 APNGN
+980 TTNGN

-1017 ANGQFHFT
+1017 ADGQFHFT
-1025 LERAATDDLNQPVAT
+1025 LEPAATDNLNQTVTT
-1040 QAPMPSAEGCN
+1040 QAPMPSDEGCN
-1051 ATNTAGG
+1051 PTNTAGG
-1058 TITFGNITYGTAD
+1058 EITFGNITYGTAD

-1083 PGSEPHMVYSNAE
+1083 PGSEPNMVYSNAE
-1096 YLAKVDVTLENTDT
+1096 YLAKVDVTLKNTDT
-1110 HAGISY
+1110 YAGISY
-1116 FVKQADGSWA
+1116 FVKQADGSWKP
-1126 LLEGSGDNT
+1126 LEGSGDNT

-1142 YTPAAASATLQLTKD
+1142 YTPTAASATLQLTKA
-1157 LNGRGWTD
+1157 LTGRDWAGSDAFT
-1165 GDSFAFTLTGEENA
+1165 FTLTGEGNA

-1184 GDTITVTSSTGDHK
+1184 DAAVTVKGSTEGHK
-1198 AAFGAITYSQVGTY
+1198 AAFGTITYQQVGTY
-1212 HYTITEQATDIPGV
+1212 RYTITEQDPKIPGV
-1226 SIDTPVT
+1226 AIDKPVT
-1233 ATVTVRYENGALK
+1233 ATVTVSYENGALK
-1246 ADVAYSRGTDS
+1246 AAVAYDRGTDS

-1263 YTAAPYT
+1263 YTADPYT
-1270 ASASTLFKVSKTL
+1270 APASALFQVSKTL
-1283 TGRDWTDSDV
+1283 TGRDWTDKDTFV
-1293 FEFTL
+1293 FTL

-1313 AVVNRNSTTTT
+1313 AAVTRDSITTT
-1324 FGDANLT
+1324 FGNAVLP
-1331 FNAAGE
+1331 FNAAGD
-1337 YVYTITEDTGSIAG
+1337 YVYTITEDPGSIAG

-1362 VSVTDDGTGNLTG
+1362 VSVTDDGTGTLTG
-1375 TTKYFKIIDGKQV
+1375 TTKYFKIINGELA
-1388 PVEGTVAAFTNAY
+1388 PVKGTVAAFTNAY
-1401 TAAPYE
+1401 TAA
-1407 APASALFQVSKTLT
+1407 
-1421 GRDWTDDD
+1421 
-1429 SFTFT
+1429 
-1434 LTGEGNEPLPPI
+1434 
-1446 EQCTAA
+1446 
-1452 VTRGS
+1452 S
-1457 TTTTFGDKVL
+1457 TEVK
-1467 TFNAAGEYVYYITEE
+1467 
-1482 PGSIAGVTYDTTK
+1482 
-1495 YKVVVSVT
+1495 
-1503 DNGTGTLTGT
+1503 
-1513 TRYYRIVDGK
+1513 
-1523 PAPVEGTV
+1523 
-1531 AAFTNTY
+1531 
-1538 TAAPTDDVTLTAHKT
+1538 LTAHKT
-1553 LKVKSGS
+1553 LNVESGS

-1572 YDNADCNGDPV
+1572 YDNADC
-1583 STGKNA
+1583 TGTPLRTASNT
-1589 ADGRITFAPLTFT
+1589 ADGSITFGALTFD
-1602 AAGEYTYYMRELPGD
+1602 AAGEYTYYMREVPGD

-1645 PPVYTLN
+1645 PPVYTL
-1652 DKAMGAAEFVNTYTA
+1652 DGEAKDAAEFVNTYTA
-1667 TPGDDTFTLTINKV
+1667 TPGDDTFTLTINK
-1681 LKGRELAADEFTF
+1681 LLTGRAMNADEFSFELHDEKTGKL
-1694 VLTDSTGTPVSYGTN
+1694 VSTGTN
-1709 AANGIVTFSP
+1709 AADGTVTFTP
-1719 VGLKAAQE
+1719 VGLKAAQT
-1727 QYSAFLASLPAAV
+1727 QYAAFLASQPVAA
-1740 EPEATATPEPTATP
+1740 EPEATAAPETTAEPSAAP
-1754 EATAVPE
+1754 ETTAAPE

-1785 AEPDPTAAPE
+1785 AEPDPTTEPE

-1810 MAAAPMRLVVA
+1810 MAAAPMSLVVA

-1953 ATNQAD
+1953 AANQAN
-1959 GRFSFAPLPFEAE
+1959 GSFSFASLVFDAE

-1983 TDAARVT
+1983 TGAARVT
-1990 YDQTVYTVTVTV
+1990 YDQTVY
-2002 VDKDG
+2002 K
-2007 QLTAE
+2007 
-2012 VALPDGGLTFTNSY
+2012 
-2026 APLPTSVTLEGSKKL
+2026 
-2041 NGRDQNAGEF
+2041 
-2051 TFELCSADGTKVL
+2051 
-2064 STATNQADGRFSF
+2064 
-2077 APLPF
+2077 
-2082 EAEGTYTYTVR
+2082 
-2093 EKNTDAARVTY
+2093 
-2104 DQTVYTVTVVV
+2104 VTVVV
-2115 VNKNGQLTAEVALPD
+2115 RDKNGQLTAEVALPD
-2130 GGLTFTNTYTPK
+2130 GGLTFTNTYTPEPTPK

-2150 PTPAPTSTAQ
+2150 QAPAPASTAQ
-2160 PAAPT
+2160 PAAAA

-2177 TWVGILLVCGTALAG
+2177 TWVGLLLVCGTALAG

>member
-33 PGSASNAAQTA
+33 SGSASNAAQA
-44 AVTDPNT
+44 AAITDPNT
-51 FNAWYE
+51 FDAWYE

-79 IQFTSGPLKDQSIEK
+79 IQFTTGPLKGQSVEK

-134 DPMGKMDTTK
+134 DPMSRTDANK
-144 RIVAL
+144 RIDAL
-149 KDAVSKFIE
+149 KTAVLKFIGNT
-158 KAANK
+158 ADK
-163 NAQISDKDK
+163 NAQISDESK
-172 KIRLSIVKFAGK
+172 KIRLSIVKFAGDTSK
-184 TIDKIGNDTYRDGG
+184 KIGNDTYRDGR
-198 YTYNYSQIMQGLT
+198 YTYNYSQIMQNLT
-211 VCEDSDATKLTAT
+211 VCEGTGAQQLKKT
-224 VNSISP
+224 VNDIKP
-230 SGATRA
+230 AGATRA
-236 DFGLER
+236 DYGLER
-242 AQAALASNP
+242 AQAALTSNP
-251 DPARSNAKKV
+251 DQARSNAKKV

-267 GSPTSSNGFESDVA
+267 GSPTSSSGFESEVA
-281 SRAIEAAKDIKAAG
+281 SSAIATAKDIKAAG
-295 TEVYTVGIFDGANPS
+295 TEVYTVGIFGGAKPS
-310 ADVSNKGTSLANK
+310 DKVSDEGTSLENK

-333 NATYTPGLWN
+333 TATYTWKDQWWGRD
-343 YTFNWDT
+343 YTFNWGT
-350 AAADPNYYLA
+350 AAANPNYYLA
-360 ATSADGLNTVFED
+360 ATSADGLNSVFEG

-388 EESSD
+388 EKNRD

-405 LGSFMEVKNFNG
+405 LGSFMEVKDFNG
-417 IALSDRIYTNIQ
+417 IALADHIYTNIE

-437 TYKCTDQVT
+437 TYVCTDQVT

-452 YPQHADLSKILITVT
+452 YPQHADLSKVLITVT
-467 HDADRKTG
+467 HSDDRKTG
-475 DRVRVCIPAS
+475 DSVRVRIPAS

-499 GSVTS
+499 GNVTS

-516 YSVGLKDEVRSD
+516 YSVGLKNEARSD
-528 LEAGTSTDPDLVKY
+528 LEAGTSTDPDLVQY

-554 YSNAYTGQKNSEGI
+554 YSNAYTGKKNSEGI

-624 GQTTPTY
+624 GKTTPTY
-631 GFSAIPISISA
+631 SFSAISISISA
-642 DQDGSVIG
+642 DQDSSVIG
-650 QNANGQAYVKK
+650 QDANGQAYVKK
-661 GTKKGSMPRAIDD
+661 GTKKGSMPRVIDD
-674 QIGNKSENI
+674 QIGDKTENI

-694 WNLKNGMGYLHL
+694 WNLKNGFGYLHL

-723 KQVQAADGLTPAD
+723 KQVQAADGLTPAA

-742 QVNLTD
+742 QVDLTD

-757 YSYTV
+757 YRYSI
-762 DGTAAGRIA
+762 DGTAAGSITS
-771 NGGTITLKQGQTAE
+771 GGTITLKNGQTAE

-793 KYAVSEVNVPA
+793 KYAVSEVKIPV
-804 GYKAAVTDSGNGVIT
+804 GYTAAISDSGNGVIT

-863 YRFLLEAINPAD
+863 YRFLLEAISPDN
-875 APLPATV
+875 APLPDPVQTDAVGARHSEATV
-882 ETDAAGTR
+882 TAAQGTTAGTP
-890 YSQVN
+890 V
-895 VTAEDGTP
+895 
-903 AGKPID
+903 D

-915 TFTEPGKYVYNI
+915 TFTKPGTYMYNI
-927 REYTPSTED
+927 REYTPSTDD

-951 VGITDDG
+951 VVITDNG

-965 SYTLEEIVQE
+965 SYTLEEVV
-975 NGTTN
+975 NGKP
-980 APNGN
+980 APVEGT

-991 TFNANDEVINF
+991 TFDAKDEVINF
-1002 KALKRYVDTSGATRL
+1002 KALKRYEDTSGATRL
-1017 ANGQFHFT
+1017 ANGQFHFK
-1025 LERAATDDLNQPVAT
+1025 LERAATNDLNQTVTT
-1040 QAPMPSAEGCN
+1040 QAPMPSDEGCN
-1051 ATNTAGG
+1051 PTNTAGG
-1058 TITFGNITYGTAD
+1058 EITFGNITYGTAD

-1083 PGSEPHMVYSNAE
+1083 PGSEPNMVYSNAE
-1096 YLAKVDVTLENTDT
+1096 YLAKVDVTLKNTDT
-1110 HAGISY
+1110 YAGISY
-1116 FVKQADGSWA
+1116 FVKQADGSWKP
-1126 LLEGSGDNT
+1126 LEGSGDNT

-1142 YTPAAASATLQLTKD
+1142 YTPTAASATLQLTKA
-1157 LNGRGWTD
+1157 LTGRDWAGSDAFT
-1165 GDSFAFTLTGEENA
+1165 FTLTGEGNA

-1184 GDTITVTSSTGDHK
+1184 DAAVTVKGSTEGHK
-1198 AAFGAITYSQVGTY
+1198 AAFGTITYQQVGTY
-1212 HYTITEQATDIPGV
+1212 RYTITEQDPKIPGV
-1226 SIDTPVT
+1226 AIDKPVT
-1233 ATVTVRYENGALK
+1233 ATVTVSYENGALK
-1246 ADVAYSRGTDS
+1246 AAVAYDRGTDS

-1263 YTAAPYT
+1263 YTADPYT
-1270 ASASTLFKVSKTL
+1270 APASALFQVSKTL
-1283 TGRDWTDSDV
+1283 TGRDWTDKDTFV
-1293 FEFTL
+1293 FTL

-1313 AVVNRNSTTTT
+1313 AAVTRDSITTT
-1324 FGDANLT
+1324 FGNAVLP
-1331 FNAAGE
+1331 FNAAGD
-1337 YVYTITEDTGSIAG
+1337 YVYTITEDPGSIAG

-1362 VSVTDDGTGNLTG
+1362 VSVTDDGTGTLTG
-1375 TTKYFKIIDGKQV
+1375 TTKYFKIINGELA
-1388 PVEGTVAAFTNAY
+1388 PVKGTVAAFTNAY
-1401 TAAPYE
+1401 TAA
-1407 APASALFQVSKTLT
+1407 
-1421 GRDWTDDD
+1421 
-1429 SFTFT
+1429 
-1434 LTGEGNEPLPPI
+1434 
-1446 EQCTAA
+1446 
-1452 VTRGS
+1452 S
-1457 TTTTFGDKVL
+1457 TEVK
-1467 TFNAAGEYVYYITEE
+1467 
-1482 PGSIAGVTYDTTK
+1482 
-1495 YKVVVSVT
+1495 
-1503 DNGTGTLTGT
+1503 
-1513 TRYYRIVDGK
+1513 
-1523 PAPVEGTV
+1523 
-1531 AAFTNTY
+1531 
-1538 TAAPTDDVTLTAHKT
+1538 LTAHKT
-1553 LKVKSGS
+1553 LNVESGS

-1572 YDNADCNGDPV
+1572 YDNADC
-1583 STGKNA
+1583 TGTPLRTASNT
-1589 ADGRITFAPLTFT
+1589 ADGSITFGALTFD
-1602 AAGEYTYYMRELPGD
+1602 AAGEYTYYMREVPGD

-1645 PPVYTLN
+1645 PPVYTL
-1652 DKAMGAAEFVNTYTA
+1652 DGEAKDAAEFVNTYTA
-1667 TPGDDTFTLTINKV
+1667 TPGDDTFTLTINK
-1681 LKGRELAADEFTF
+1681 LLTGRAMNADEFSFELHDEKTGKL
-1694 VLTDSTGTPVSYGTN
+1694 VSTGTN
-1709 AANGIVTFSP
+1709 AADGTVTFTP
-1719 VGLKAAQE
+1719 VGLKAAQT
-1727 QYSAFLASLPAAV
+1727 QYAAFLASQPVAA
-1740 EPEATATPEPTATP
+1740 EPEATAAPETTAEPSAAP
-1754 EATAVPE
+1754 ETTAAPE

-1785 AEPDPTAAPE
+1785 AEPDPTTEPE

-1810 MAAAPMRLVVA
+1810 MAAAPMSLVVA

-1900 LAPVEGVTFTN
+1900 LAPVDGVTFTN

-1917 TSVTLGGTKMLNG
+1917 TRVTLGGTKKLNG

-1953 ATNQAD
+1953 AANQAN
-1959 GRFSFAPLPFEAE
+1959 GRFSFDPLVFDAE

-1983 TDAARVT
+1983 TGAARVT
-1990 YDQTVYTVTVTV
+1990 YDQTVYTVTVKV
-2002 VDKDG
+2002 EDKDG

-2026 APLPTSVTLEGSKKL
+2026 APLSTSVTLGGTKKL
-2041 NGRDQNAGEF
+2041 NGRALAADEF

-2064 STATNQADGRFSF
+2064 STAANQANGRFSF
-2077 APLPF
+2077 DPLVF
-2082 EAEGTYTYTVR
+2082 DAEGTYTYTVR
-2093 EKNTDAARVTY
+2093 EKNTGAARVTY
-2104 DQTVYTVTVVV
+2104 DQTVYTVTVKVED
-2115 VNKNGQLTAEVALPD
+2115 KDGQLTAEVALPD
-2130 GGLTFTNTYTPK
+2130 GDLTFTNTYTPEPTPK

-2150 PTPAPTSTAQ
+2150 QTPAPTSTAQ
-2160 PAAPT
+2160 PAAAA
-2165 QSPRTGDNASLM
+2165 QSSPRTGDNASLM
-2177 TWVGILLVCGTALAG
+2177 TWVVLLLVCGTALAG

>member
-1 MHSKFLKV
+1 MHSKFSKI

-33 PGSASNAAQTA
+33 RGSASNAAQTA
-44 AVTDPNT
+44 AITDPNT

-57 IQGNNTSAIGRIW
+57 IQGNNTAATGRIW

-79 IQFTSGPLKDQSIEK
+79 IQFTTGPLKGQSVEK

-134 DPMGKMDTTK
+134 DPMSRTDANK
-144 RIVAL
+144 RIDAL
-149 KDAVSKFIE
+149 KDAVSDFVDR
-158 KAANK
+158 AAEK
-163 NAQISDKDK
+163 NAQISDESK

-184 TIDKIGNDTYRDGG
+184 TSKKIGNDKYRDGN
-198 YTYNYSQIMQGLT
+198 YTYNYSQIMQNLT
-211 VCEDSDATKLTAT
+211 VCEDTGAEQLKNT
-224 VNSISP
+224 VKAIKP
-230 SGATRA
+230 AGATRA
-236 DFGLER
+236 DFGLEH

-251 DPARSNAKKV
+251 DQARSNAKKV

-267 GSPTSSNGFESDVA
+267 GSPTSTSGFESEVA
-281 SRAIEAAKDIKAAG
+281 ALAIKAAKNLKDEG

-310 ADVSNKGTSLANK
+310 LSVTGSNASREDK

-333 NATYTPGLWN
+333 TATYTWKDQWWGRD
-343 YTFNWDT
+343 YTFNWGT
-350 AAADPNYYLA
+350 RAANSNYYLA
-360 ATSADGLNTVFED
+360 ASSADGLNTVFED
-373 IFRSVATNLTGPTLI
+373 IFRSVATNLTGPTHI
-388 EESSD
+388 EENSNPSSD
-393 PSSGGYVTFDDT
+393 GYVTFDDT
-405 LGSFMEVKNFNG
+405 LGSFMEVKGFNG
-417 IALSDRIYTNIQ
+417 IALADRIYTHIIK

-437 TYKCTDQVT
+437 TYECTDQVT

-452 YPQHADLSKILITVT
+452 YPQHADLSKVLITVT
-467 HDADRKTG
+467 HSDDRKTG
-475 DRVRVCIPAS
+475 DSVRVRIPAS
-485 MLPLRHFDLQRDAG
+485 MLPLRHFDLQRDERG
-499 GSVTS
+499 NVTS

-516 YSVGLKDEVRSD
+516 YSVGLKDEVRSE
-528 LEAGTSTDPDLVKY
+528 LEAGTSTDHDLVQY
-542 VADNAVDGEIHF
+542 VAANAVDGEIHF
-554 YSNAYTGQKNSEGI
+554 YSNAYTGKKNSEGI

-577 VPALNNSFYYYTQD
+577 VPAKSNSFYYYTQD

-601 KPVTD
+601 EPVTD

-618 YYSNQA
+618 YYSNRA

-642 DQDGSVIG
+642 DQDGNVIG
-650 QNANGQAYVKK
+650 QNDNGQAYVKK

-694 WNLKNGMGYLHL
+694 WDLQNGMSYLHL

-711 LGYEAKGSLKIT
+711 LTYEAKGSLRIT
-723 KQVQAADGLTPAD
+723 KQVQAAAGLTPAA

-742 QVNLTD
+742 QVDLTNA
-748 SAGTALPGS
+748 AGTALPGS
-757 YSYTV
+757 YRYSI
-762 DGTAAGRIA
+762 DGTAAGSITS
-771 NGGTITLKQGQTAE
+771 GETITLKNGQTAE

-804 GYKAAVTDSGNGVIT
+804 GYTAAVTDSGNGVIA

-858 KDGDS
+858 LASDS
-863 YRFLLEAINPAD
+863 YRFLLEAISPDN

-903 AGKPID
+903 AGTPID

-927 REYTPSTED
+927 REYTPSTGD

-951 VGITDDG
+951 VGITDNG

-1002 KALKRYVDTSGATRL
+1002 KALKRYVDHSGATRL
-1017 ANGQFHFT
+1017 ADGQFQFT
-1025 LERAATDDLNQPVAT
+1025 LERAATDNLNQTVTT

-1051 ATNTAGG
+1051 PTNTAGG
-1058 TITFGNITYGTAD
+1058 EITFGNITYGTAD

-1083 PGSEPHMVYSNAE
+1083 PGSDPHMVYSNAE
-1096 YLAKVDVTLENTDT
+1096 YLAKVDVTLKNTDT
-1110 HAGISY
+1110 YAGISY
-1116 FVKQADGSWA
+1116 FVKQADGSWKP
-1126 LLEGSGDNT
+1126 LEGSGDNT

-1142 YTPAAASATLQLTKD
+1142 YTPTAASATLQLTKT
-1157 LNGRGWTD
+1157 LTGRDWA
-1165 GDSFAFTLTGEENA
+1165 DSDAFTFTFTLTGEGNA

-1184 GDTITVTSSTGDHK
+1184 NATVTVKGSTEGHK
-1198 AAFGAITYSQVGTY
+1198 AAFGTITYQQVGTY
-1212 HYTITEQATDIPGV
+1212 RYTITEQDPKIPGV
-1226 SIDTPVT
+1226 AIDKPVT
-1233 ATVTVRYENGALK
+1233 ATVTVSYENGALK
-1246 ADVAYSRGTDS
+1246 AAVAYDRGTDS

-1263 YTAAPYT
+1263 YTAAPYEAP
-1270 ASASTLFKVSKTL
+1270 ASALFQVSKKL
-1283 TGRDWTDSDV
+1283 TGRDWTDKDTFV
-1293 FEFTL
+1293 FTL

-1313 AVVNRNSTTTT
+1313 AVVTRDSDSATTT
-1324 FGDANLT
+1324 FGNAVLP
-1331 FNAAGE
+1331 FNATGD
-1337 YVYTITEDTGSIAG
+1337 YVYTITEDPGSIAG

-1362 VSVTDDGTGNLTG
+1362 VSVTDDGTGTLTG
-1375 TTKYFKIIDGKQV
+1375 TTKYFKIIDGELA
-1388 PVEGTVAAFTNAY
+1388 PVKGTVAAFTNAY
-1401 TAAPYE
+1401 TAAP
-1407 APASALFQVSKTLT
+1407 
-1421 GRDWTDDD
+1421 
-1429 SFTFT
+1429 
-1434 LTGEGNEPLPPI
+1434 
-1446 EQCTAA
+1446 
-1452 VTRGS
+1452 
-1457 TTTTFGDKVL
+1457 
-1467 TFNAAGEYVYYITEE
+1467 
-1482 PGSIAGVTYDTTK
+1482 
-1495 YKVVVSVT
+1495 
-1503 DNGTGTLTGT
+1503 
-1513 TRYYRIVDGK
+1513 
-1523 PAPVEGTV
+1523 
-1531 AAFTNTY
+1531 
-1538 TAAPTDDVTLTAHKT
+1538 TDDVTLTARKT
-1553 LKVKSGS
+1553 LNVESGS

-1572 YDNADCNGDPV
+1572 YDNADC
-1583 STGKNA
+1583 TGTPLRTASNT
-1589 ADGRITFAPLTFT
+1589 ADGSITFGALTFD
-1602 AAGEYTYYMRELPGD
+1602 AAGEYTYYMREVPGD

-1645 PPVYTLN
+1645 PPVYTL
-1652 DKAMGAAEFVNTYTA
+1652 DGEAKDAAEFVNTYTA
-1667 TPGDDTFTLTINKV
+1667 TPGDDTFTLTINKL
-1681 LKGRELAADEFTF
+1681 LKGRAMNAGEFSFELHDEKTGKL
-1694 VLTDSTGTPVSYGTN
+1694 VSTGTN
-1709 AANGIVTFSP
+1709 AADGTVTFTP
-1719 VGLKAAQE
+1719 VGLKAAQT
-1727 QYSAFLASLPAAV
+1727 QYAAFLASQPVAA
-1740 EPEATATPEPTATP
+1740 EPEATAAPETTAEPSAAP
-1754 EATAVPE
+1754 ETTAAPE

-1785 AEPDPTAAPE
+1785 AEPDPTTEPE

-1810 MAAAPMRLVVA
+1810 MAAAPMSLVVA

-1900 LAPVEGVTFTN
+1900 LAPVDGVTFTN

-1917 TSVTLGGTKMLNG
+1917 TSVTLGGTKKLNG

-1953 ATNQAD
+1953 AANRAD
-1959 GRFSFAPLPFEAE
+1959 GSFSFAPLVFDAE

-1983 TDAARVT
+1983 TGAARVT
-1990 YDQTVYTVTVTV
+1990 YDQTVYKVTV
-2002 VDKDG
+2002 K
-2007 QLTAE
+2007 
-2012 VALPDGGLTFTNSY
+2012 
-2026 APLPTSVTLEGSKKL
+2026 
-2041 NGRDQNAGEF
+2041 
-2051 TFELCSADGTKVL
+2051 
-2064 STATNQADGRFSF
+2064 
-2077 APLPF
+2077 
-2082 EAEGTYTYTVR
+2082 
-2093 EKNTDAARVTY
+2093 
-2104 DQTVYTVTVVV
+2104 V

-2130 GGLTFTNTYTPK
+2130 GDLTFTNTYTPEPTPK

-2150 PTPAPTSTAQ
+2150 QTPAPTSTAQ
-2160 PAAPT
+2160 PAAAA
-2165 QSPRTGDNASLM
+2165 QSSPRTGDNASLM
-2177 TWVGILLVCGTALAG
+2177 TWVVLLLVCGTALAG

>member
-1 MHSKFLKV
+1 MHSKFSKI

-33 PGSASNAAQTA
+33 PGSASNAAQA
-44 AVTDPNT
+44 AAITDPNT
-51 FNAWYE
+51 FDAWYK

-70 ADKTVDADP
+70 ADKTVEADP
-79 IQFTSGPLKDQSIEK
+79 IQFTTGPLKDQSIEK
-94 SAGSDFLVALSAM
+94 SEGSDFLVALSAM

-134 DPMGKMDTTK
+134 DPMSRTDTTK
-144 RIVAL
+144 RIDAL
-149 KDAVSKFIE
+149 KDAVLNFIGST
-158 KAANK
+158 ADK
-163 NAQISDKDK
+163 NAQISDADK

-184 TIDKIGNDTYRDGG
+184 TSNNIGNDKYRDGG
-198 YTYNYSQIMQGLT
+198 YTYNYSQIMQNLT
-211 VCEDSDATKLTAT
+211 VCEDTGAQQLKET
-224 VNSISP
+224 VKAIKP
-230 SGATRA
+230 AGATRA
-236 DFGLER
+236 DFGLEH
-242 AQAALASNP
+242 AQAVLTS
-251 DPARSNAKKV
+251 DSARRNAKKV

-267 GSPTSSNGFESDVA
+267 GSPTSSNGFESEVA
-281 SRAIEAAKDIKAAG
+281 SRAIGTAKTIKATG
-295 TEVYTVGIFDGANPS
+295 TEVYTVGIFEGAKPS
-310 ADVSNKGTSLANK
+310 ASVTNSGTSLENK

-333 NATYTPGLWN
+333 TATYPWKDQWWGRE
-343 YTFNWDT
+343 YTFNWGT
-350 AAADPNYYLA
+350 RAANSNYYLA
-360 ATSADGLNTVFED
+360 ATSADGLNSVFEG
-373 IFRSVATNLTGPTLI
+373 IFRSVATNLTGPTHI

-405 LGSFMEVKNFNG
+405 LGSFMEVKDFNG
-417 IALSDRIYTNIQ
+417 IALADRIYTNIE

-437 TYKCTDQVT
+437 TYECTDQVT

-452 YPQHADLSKILITVT
+452 YPQHADLSKVLITVT
-467 HDADRKTG
+467 HSDDRKTG
-475 DRVRVCIPAS
+475 DSVRVRIPAS

-499 GSVTS
+499 GNVTS

-516 YSVGLKDEVRSD
+516 YSVGLKDEVRSA
-528 LEAGTSTDPDLVKY
+528 LEAGTSTDPDLVQY
-542 VADNAVDGEIHF
+542 VADNAVDGKIHF
-554 YSNAYTGQKNSEGI
+554 YSNAYTGQTNSEGI

-591 TPLYMDKACT
+591 TLLYMDKACT
-601 KPVTD
+601 EPVTD

-624 GQTTPTY
+624 GQTKPTY

-650 QNANGQAYVKK
+650 QNDNGQAYVKK

-674 QIGNKSENI
+674 QLGNKIENT

-694 WNLKNGMGYLHL
+694 WDLQNGMSYLHL

-711 LGYEAKGSLKIT
+711 LTYEAKGSLRIT
-723 KQVQAADGLTPAD
+723 KQVQAADGLAPAD
-736 DTAFTM
+736 NTAFTM

-757 YSYTV
+757 YGYTV
-762 DGTAAGRIA
+762 DGTAAGSITS
-771 NGGTITLKQGQTAE
+771 GETITLKNGQTAE

-804 GYKAAVTDSGNGVIT
+804 GYTAAVTDSGNGVIA

-839 AYPMENAFPGS
+839 AYSMENAFPGS
-850 KTLNGRNW
+850 KTLTGRDW
-858 KDGDS
+858 KDSDS
-863 YRFLLEAINPAD
+863 YRFLLEAISPN
-875 APLPATV
+875 APLPAPV

-890 YSQVN
+890 YSQID
-895 VTAEDGTP
+895 VTAADGTA
-903 AGKPID
+903 AGKPIN

-915 TFTEPGKYVYNI
+915 TFTEPGNYEYNI

-951 VGITDDG
+951 VVIADNG

-965 SYTLEEIVQE
+965 SYTLKEIVQE

-980 APNGN
+980 TPNGT

-1002 KALKRYVDTSGATRL
+1002 KALKRYVDTSGATQL
-1017 ANGQFHFT
+1017 ADGQFHFT
-1025 LERAATDDLNQPVAT
+1025 LERAAADNRNQPVTT
-1040 QAPMPSAEGCN
+1040 QAPMPSAEGCTT
-1051 ATNTAGG
+1051 TNTAGG
-1058 TITFGNITYGTAD
+1058 EITFGNITYGTAD

-1083 PGSEPHMVYSNAE
+1083 PGNEPNMVYSNAE

-1116 FVKQADGSWA
+1116 FVKQADGSWKS
-1126 LLEGSGDNT
+1126 LEGSGDNT

-1142 YTPAAASATLQLTKD
+1142 YTPTAASATLQLTKD
-1157 LNGRGWTD
+1157 LKGRDWKD
-1165 GDSFAFTLTGEENA
+1165 GDSFTFTLTGEGNV
-1179 PMPAG
+1179 PMPT
-1184 GDTITVTSSTGDHK
+1184 GDTTVAVTGSPEGHK

-1212 HYTITEQATDIPGV
+1212 RYTITEQATNIPGV

-1246 ADVAYSRGTDS
+1246 ADVAYSRGGTDS

-1263 YTAAPYT
+1263 YTAAPYKAQASTLFQVSKTLTGRDWTDSDSFTFTLTGEGNAPLPPSDQCQAAVTRGSTTTTFGDTDLTFNAAGEYVYYITEDTGSIAGVTYDPAVYKVVVSVTDNGTGNLTGTTKYFKIIDGKQVPVEDPVAAFTNTYT
-1270 ASASTLFKVSKTL
+1270 AAPYTAPASTLFKVSKTL
-1283 TGRDWTDSDV
+1283 TGRDWTDDDS
-1293 FEFTL
+1293 FTFTL
-1298 TGEGNAPLPPSNQCK
+1298 TGEGNAPMPAGGDTVTVTSSTQDHK
-1313 AVVNRNSTTTT
+1313 AA
-1324 FGDANLT
+1324 FGDEVLT
-1331 FNAAGE
+1331 FNAAGK
-1337 YVYTITEDTGSIAG
+1337 YVYTITEETGSIAG

-1362 VSVTDDGTGNLTG
+1362 VSVTDNGTGALTG

-1401 TAAPYE
+1401 
-1407 APASALFQVSKTLT
+1407 K
-1421 GRDWTDDD
+1421 
-1429 SFTFT
+1429 
-1434 LTGEGNEPLPPI
+1434 
-1446 EQCTAA
+1446 
-1452 VTRGS
+1452 
-1457 TTTTFGDKVL
+1457 
-1467 TFNAAGEYVYYITEE
+1467 
-1482 PGSIAGVTYDTTK
+1482 
-1495 YKVVVSVT
+1495 
-1503 DNGTGTLTGT
+1503 
-1513 TRYYRIVDGK
+1513 
-1523 PAPVEGTV
+1523 
-1531 AAFTNTY
+1531 
-1538 TAAPTDDVTLTAHKT
+1538 AAPTDDVKLTAHKT
-1553 LKVKSGS
+1553 LKVESGS

-1572 YDNADCNGDPV
+1572 YDNPDC
-1583 STGKNA
+1583 TGTPLRTANNTK
-1589 ADGRITFAPLTFT
+1589 DGSITFAPLTFD
-1602 AAGEYTYYMRELPGD
+1602 AAGEYTYYLREIPGD
-1617 RTAITYDSTVYKVT
+1617 RTAITYDPTVYKVVVSVT
-1631 ITVQDNGTGALTAL
+1631 DNGTGALSAL
-1645 PPVYTLN
+1645 TQVYTLN
-1652 DKAMGAAEFVNTYTA
+1652 GEAMDAAEFVNTYTA
-1667 TPGDDTFTLTINKV
+1667 TPGDDTFTLTINK
-1681 LKGRELAADEFTF
+1681 LLNGRDMNEGEFSF
-1694 VLTDSTGTPVSYGTN
+1694 ELTDDETGTPVAFARN
-1709 AANGIVTFSP
+1709 AANGTVTFAP
-1719 VGLKAAQE
+1719 VGLKAAQT
-1727 QYSAFLASLPAAV
+1727 QYAAFLASLPAAV

-1810 MAAAPMRLVVA
+1810 MAAAPMSLVVA

-1879 GSGTLVVDDEHIQYY
+1879 GSGTLVVDDENIQYY
-1894 RVVDGE
+1894 AADGVTP
-1900 LAPVEGVTFTN
+1900 LDGVTFTN
-1911 SYAPLS
+1911 HYAPLS
-1917 TSVTLGGTKMLNG
+1917 TSVTLGGTKVLNG
-1930 RALAADEFTFELCS
+1930 RDQNAGEFTFELFD
-1944 ADGTKVLST
+1944 ANGTPVST
-1953 ATNQAD
+1953 AANQAD
-1959 GRFSFAPLPFEAE
+1959 GRFYFKPLTFEKE

-1983 TDAARVT
+1983 TDATCVT
-1990 YDQTVYTVTVTV
+1990 YDQTVYTVTVKV

-2012 VALPDGGLTFTNSY
+2012 VT
-2026 APLPTSVTLEGSKKL
+2026 
-2041 NGRDQNAGEF
+2041 
-2051 TFELCSADGTKVL
+2051 
-2064 STATNQADGRFSF
+2064 
-2077 APLPF
+2077 
-2082 EAEGTYTYTVR
+2082 
-2093 EKNTDAARVTY
+2093 
-2104 DQTVYTVTVVV
+2104 
-2115 VNKNGQLTAEVALPD
+2115 LPD

>member
-33 PGSASNAAQTA
+33 SGSASNAAQTA
-44 AVTDPNT
+44 AITDPNT

-79 IQFTSGPLKDQSIEK
+79 IQFTTGPLKGQSVKK

-134 DPMGKMDTTK
+134 DPMSGTDATK
-144 RIVAL
+144 RIDAL
-149 KDAVSKFIE
+149 KKAVSKFIE
-158 KAANK
+158 KAADK

-184 TIDKIGNDTYRDGG
+184 TSNNIGNDTYRDGR
-198 YTYNYSQIMQGLT
+198 YTYNYSQIMQNLT
-211 VCEDSDATKLTAT
+211 VCEGSDAAQLKDA
-224 VNSISP
+224 VDHINP

-236 DFGLER
+236 DYGLER

-267 GSPTSSNGFESDVA
+267 GSPTSSNGFESEVA
-281 SRAIEAAKDIKAAG
+281 ASAIATAKDIKAAG
-295 TEVYTVGIFDGANPS
+295 TEVYTVGIFGGANPS
-310 ADVSNKGTSLANK
+310 ADVSNSGTSLANK

-333 NATYTPGLWN
+333 EATYSYKSHGLFGGSYDW
-343 YTFNWDT
+343 TFGT
-350 AAADPNYYLA
+350 KAAGANYYLA
-360 ATSADGLNTVFED
+360 ASSADGLNTVFEN
-373 IFRSVATNLTGPTLI
+373 IFRSVSTNLTGPTHI
-388 EESSD
+388 EEGSNPSSD
-393 PSSGGYVTFDDT
+393 GYVTFDDT
-405 LGSFMEVKNFNG
+405 LGSFMEVKGFNG
-417 IALSDRIYTNIQ
+417 IALADRIYTNIQ

-437 TYKCTDQVT
+437 TYECTDQVT

-452 YPQHADLSKILITVT
+452 YPQHADLSKVLITVT
-467 HDADRKTG
+467 HSDDRKTG
-475 DRVRVCIPAS
+475 DSVRVRIPAS

-499 GSVTS
+499 GNVTS

-516 YSVGLKDEVRSD
+516 YSVGLKNEVRSD
-528 LEAGTSTDPDLVKY
+528 LEAGTSTDPDLVQY
-542 VADNAVDGEIHF
+542 VAANAVDGEIHF
-554 YSNAYTGQKNSEGI
+554 YSNAYTGKKNSEGI

-591 TPLYMDKACT
+591 TPLYMDSACT

-631 GFSAIPISISA
+631 GFNAIPISISA

-650 QNANGQAYVKK
+650 KDANGQAYVQK

-674 QIGNKSENI
+674 QIGDKTENI

-694 WNLKNGMGYLHL
+694 WNLKNGFGYLHL

-723 KQVQAADGLTPAD
+723 KQVQAADGLTPAA

-742 QVNLTD
+742 QVDLTNA
-748 SAGTALPGS
+748 AGTALPGS
-757 YSYTV
+757 YGYTV
-762 DGTAAGRIA
+762 DGTAAGKITS
-771 NGGTITLKQGQTAE
+771 GGTITLNNGQTAE

-804 GYKAAVTDSGNGVIT
+804 WYKAAISDSGNGVIT

-839 AYPMENAFPGS
+839 AYSMENAFPGS

-863 YRFLLEAINPAD
+863 YRFLLEAINPTD

-890 YSQVN
+890 YSQID
-895 VTAEDGTP
+895 VTAADGTP
-903 AGKPID
+903 AGTPIN

-915 TFTEPGKYVYNI
+915 TFTKPGKYVYNI

-951 VGITDDG
+951 VVITDNG

-1002 KALKRYVDTSGATRL
+1002 KALKRYVDHSGATRL
-1017 ANGQFHFT
+1017 ADGQFHFT

-1058 TITFGNITYGTAD
+1058 AITFGNITYGTAD

-1083 PGSEPHMVYSNAE
+1083 PGSEPNMVYSNAE
-1096 YLAKVDVTLENTDT
+1096 YLAKVDVTLKNTDT
-1110 HAGISY
+1110 YAGISY
-1116 FVKQADGSWA
+1116 FVKQADGSWNP
-1126 LLEGSGDNT
+1126 LEGSGDNT

-1142 YTPAAASATLQLTKD
+1142 YTPTAASATLQLTKT
-1157 LNGRGWTD
+1157 LTGRDWA
-1165 GDSFAFTLTGEENA
+1165 DSDAFTFTLTGEGNA

-1184 GDTITVTSSTGDHK
+1184 DAAVTVSGSTEGHK
-1198 AAFGAITYSQVGTY
+1198 AAFGAITYQQVGTY
-1212 HYTITEQATDIPGV
+1212 RYTITEQATNIRGV
-1226 SIDTPVT
+1226 AIDTPVT
-1233 ATVTVRYENGALK
+1233 ATVTVSYENGALK
-1246 ADVAYSRGTDS
+1246 AAVAYSRGTDS

-1263 YTAAPYT
+1263 YTAAP
-1270 ASASTLFKVSKTL
+1270 
-1283 TGRDWTDSDV
+1283 
-1293 FEFTL
+1293 
-1298 TGEGNAPLPPSNQCK
+1298 
-1313 AVVNRNSTTTT
+1313 
-1324 FGDANLT
+1324 
-1331 FNAAGE
+1331 
-1337 YVYTITEDTGSIAG
+1337 
-1351 VTYDTTVYKVI
+1351 
-1362 VSVTDDGTGNLTG
+1362 
-1375 TTKYFKIIDGKQV
+1375 
-1388 PVEGTVAAFTNAY
+1388 
-1401 TAAPYE
+1401 
-1407 APASALFQVSKTLT
+1407 
-1421 GRDWTDDD
+1421 
-1429 SFTFT
+1429 
-1434 LTGEGNEPLPPI
+1434 
-1446 EQCTAA
+1446 
-1452 VTRGS
+1452 
-1457 TTTTFGDKVL
+1457 
-1467 TFNAAGEYVYYITEE
+1467 
-1482 PGSIAGVTYDTTK
+1482 
-1495 YKVVVSVT
+1495 
-1503 DNGTGTLTGT
+1503 
-1513 TRYYRIVDGK
+1513 
-1523 PAPVEGTV
+1523 
-1531 AAFTNTY
+1531 
-1538 TAAPTDDVTLTAHKT
+1538 TDDVTLTARKT
-1553 LKVKSGS
+1553 LNVESGS

-1572 YDNADCNGDPV
+1572 YDNADC
-1583 STGKNA
+1583 TGTPLRTASNT
-1589 ADGRITFAPLTFT
+1589 ADGSITFGALTFD
-1602 AAGEYTYYMRELPGD
+1602 AAGEYTYYMREVPGD

-1631 ITVQDNGTGALTAL
+1631 ITVEDHGTGVLTAL

-1652 DKAMGAAEFVNTYTA
+1652 DEAMGAAKFVNTYTA
-1667 TPGDDTFTLTINKV
+1667 TPGDDTFTLTANK
-1681 LKGRELAADEFTF
+1681 LLNGRAMNAGEFSF
-1694 VLTDSTGTPVSYGTN
+1694 ELTDSTGAVVSTGTN
-1709 AANGIVTFSP
+1709 AADGTVTFSP

-1785 AEPDPTAAPE
+1785 AEPDPTTEPE

-1810 MAAAPMRLVVA
+1810 MAAAPMSLVVA

-1900 LAPVEGVTFTN
+1900 LAPVDGVTFTN

-1917 TSVTLGGTKMLNG
+1917 TSVTLGGTKKLNG

-1953 ATNQAD
+1953 AANQAN
-1959 GRFSFAPLPFEAE
+1959 GRFSFASLVFDAE

-1983 TDAARVT
+1983 TGAARVT
-1990 YDQTVYTVTVTV
+1990 YDQTVYKVTVKV
-2002 VDKDG
+2002 VNKNG

-2041 NGRDQNAGEF
+2041 NGRALAADEF

-2064 STATNQADGRFSF
+2064 STAANQANGRFSF
-2077 APLPF
+2077 ASLVF
-2082 EAEGTYTYTVR
+2082 DAEGTYTYTVR
-2093 EKNTDAARVTY
+2093 EKNTGAARVTY
-2104 DQTVYTVTVVV
+2104 DQTVYKVTVKV

-2130 GGLTFTNTYTPK
+2130 GGLTFTNTYTPEPTPTPSATPK

-2150 PTPAPTSTAQ
+2150 QTPAPTSTAQ

-2177 TWVGILLVCGTALAG
+2177 TWVGLLLVCGTALAG

>member
-1 MHSKFLKV
+1 MHSKFSKI

-33 PGSASNAAQTA
+33 PGSASNAAQA
-44 AVTDPNT
+44 AAITDPNT
-51 FNAWYE
+51 FDAWYE

-79 IQFTSGPLKDQSIEK
+79 IQFTTGPLKGQSIEK

-134 DPMGKMDTTK
+134 DPMSRTDANK
-144 RIVAL
+144 RIDAL
-149 KDAVSKFIE
+149 KTAVLKFIGNT
-158 KAANK
+158 ADK
-163 NAQISDKDK
+163 NAQISDESK

-184 TIDKIGNDTYRDGG
+184 TSDNIGNDTYRDGR

-211 VCEDSDATKLTAT
+211 LCEGDGATKLKDT

-236 DFGLER
+236 DYGLER
-242 AQAALASNP
+242 AQAALAST
-251 DPARSNAKKV
+251 RSNAKKV

-267 GSPTSSNGFESDVA
+267 GSPTSSSGFESEVA
-281 SRAIEAAKDIKAAG
+281 SLAIETAKTIKAAG
-295 TEVYTVGIFDGANPS
+295 TEVYTVGIFGGANPS
-310 ADVSNKGTSLANK
+310 ASVSNSETSLANK

-333 NATYTPGLWN
+333 AATYTENWWGD
-343 YTFNWDT
+343 YAFNWGT
-350 AAADPNYYLA
+350 RAANSNYYLA
-360 ATSADGLNTVFED
+360 ASSADGLNTVFED
-373 IFRSVATNLTGPTLI
+373 IFRSVATHLTGPTHI
-388 EESSD
+388 EENSNPSSD
-393 PSSGGYVTFDDT
+393 GYVTFDDT
-405 LGSFMEVKNFNG
+405 LGSFMEVKGFNG
-417 IALSDRIYTNIQ
+417 IALSDRIYTNFQ

-437 TYKCTDQVT
+437 TYECTDQVT

-467 HDADRKTG
+467 HDTDRKTG
-475 DRVRVCIPAS
+475 DRVRVRIPAS

-499 GSVTS
+499 GRATS

-516 YSVGLKDEVRSD
+516 YSVGLKNEVRSD
-528 LEAGTSTDPDLVKY
+528 LEAGTSTDPDLVQY
-542 VADNAVDGEIHF
+542 VTDNAVDGEIHF
-554 YSNAYTGQKNSEGI
+554 YSNAYTGQTNSEGI

-694 WNLKNGMGYLHL
+694 WNLQNGIGYLHL

-723 KQVQAADGLTPAD
+723 KQVQAADGLTPAA

-742 QVNLTD
+742 QVDLTNA
-748 SAGTALPGS
+748 AGTALPGS
-757 YSYTV
+757 YRYSI
-762 DGTAAGRIA
+762 DGTAAGSITS
-771 NGGTITLKQGQTAE
+771 GETITLKNGQTAE

-804 GYKAAVTDSGNGVIT
+804 GYTAVVTDSGNGVIA

-827 PVVTVTNTYAPA
+827 PVVTITNTYAPA
-839 AYPMENAFPGS
+839 AYSMENAFPGS
-850 KTLNGRNW
+850 KTLTGRSW
-858 KDGDS
+858 LASDS
-863 YRFLLEAINPAD
+863 FRFLLEAINPAD
-875 APLPATV
+875 APLPAPV
-882 ETDAAGTR
+882 QTDAAGTH
-890 YSQVN
+890 YSEAT
-895 VTAEDGTP
+895 VTAAEGTTAGTP
-903 AGKPID
+903 VD

-915 TFTEPGKYVYNI
+915 TFTKPGTYMYNI
-927 REYTPSTED
+927 REYTPSTDD

-951 VGITDDG
+951 VVITDNG

-965 SYTLEEIVQE
+965 SYTLEEVV
-975 NGTTN
+975 NGKP
-980 APNGN
+980 APVEGT

-991 TFNANDEVINF
+991 TFDAKDEVINF
-1002 KALKRYVDTSGATRL
+1002 KALKRYEDTSGATRL
-1017 ANGQFHFT
+1017 ANGQFHFK
-1025 LERAATDDLNQPVAT
+1025 LERAATNDLNQTVTT
-1040 QAPMPSAEGCN
+1040 QAPMPSDEGCN
-1051 ATNTAGG
+1051 PTNTAGG
-1058 TITFGNITYGTAD
+1058 EITFGNITYGTAD

-1083 PGSEPHMVYSNAE
+1083 PGSEPNMVYSNAE
-1096 YLAKVDVTLENTDT
+1096 YLAKVDVTLKNTDT
-1110 HAGISY
+1110 YAGISY
-1116 FVKQADGSWA
+1116 FVKQADGSWKP
-1126 LLEGSGDNT
+1126 LEGSGDNT

-1142 YTPAAASATLQLTKD
+1142 YTPTAASATLQLTKA
-1157 LNGRGWTD
+1157 LTGRDWAGSDAFT
-1165 GDSFAFTLTGEENA
+1165 FTLTGEGNA

-1184 GDTITVTSSTGDHK
+1184 DAAVTVSGSTEGHK
-1198 AAFGAITYSQVGTY
+1198 AAFGAITYQQVGTY
-1212 HYTITEQATDIPGV
+1212 RYTITEQATNIRGV
-1226 SIDTPVT
+1226 AIDTPVT

-1270 ASASTLFKVSKTL
+1270 APASALFQVSKTL
-1283 TGRDWTDSDV
+1283 TGRDWTDKDTFV
-1293 FEFTL
+1293 FTL

-1313 AVVNRNSTTTT
+1313 AAVTRDSITTT
-1324 FGDANLT
+1324 FGNTVLP
-1331 FNAAGE
+1331 FNAAG
-1337 YVYTITEDTGSIAG
+1337 D
-1351 VTYDTTVYKVI
+1351 
-1362 VSVTDDGTGNLTG
+1362 
-1375 TTKYFKIIDGKQV
+1375 
-1388 PVEGTVAAFTNAY
+1388 
-1401 TAAPYE
+1401 
-1407 APASALFQVSKTLT
+1407 
-1421 GRDWTDDD
+1421 
-1429 SFTFT
+1429 
-1434 LTGEGNEPLPPI
+1434 
-1446 EQCTAA
+1446 
-1452 VTRGS
+1452 
-1457 TTTTFGDKVL
+1457 
-1467 TFNAAGEYVYYITEE
+1467 YVYYITEE

-1503 DNGTGTLTGT
+1503 DDGTGALTGT
-1513 TRYYRIVDGK
+1513 TRYYKVMDGEL
-1523 PAPVEGTV
+1523 APVEGTV
-1531 AAFTNTY
+1531 AAFTNAY
-1538 TAAPTDDVTLTAHKT
+1538 TAAPTDDVTLTARKT
-1553 LKVKSGS
+1553 LNVESGS

-1572 YDNADCNGDPV
+1572 YDNADC
-1583 STGKNA
+1583 TGTPLRTATNT
-1589 ADGRITFAPLTFT
+1589 ADGSITFGALTFD
-1602 AAGEYTYYMRELPGD
+1602 AAGEYTYYMREVPGD

-1645 PPVYTLN
+1645 PPVYTL
-1652 DKAMGAAEFVNTYTA
+1652 DGEAKDAAEFVNTYTA
-1667 TPGDDTFTLTINKV
+1667 TPGDDTFTLTINK
-1681 LKGRELAADEFTF
+1681 LLTGRAMNAGEFSF
-1694 VLTDSTGTPVSYGTN
+1694 ELTDSTGAVVSTGTN
-1709 AANGIVTFSP
+1709 AADGTVTFSP

-1810 MAAAPMRLVVA
+1810 MAAAPMSLVVA

-1842 DLMQRWYTITE
+1842 DLLQRWYTITE

-1900 LAPVEGVTFTN
+1900 LAPVDGVTFTN

-1917 TSVTLGGTKMLNG
+1917 TRVTLGGTKKLNG
-1930 RALAADEFTFELCS
+1930 RNLAADEFTFELCS

-1953 ATNQAD
+1953 AANRAD
-1959 GRFSFAPLPFEAE
+1959 GRFYFDPLAFDAE

-1983 TDAARVT
+1983 TGAARVT
-1990 YDQTVYTVTVTV
+1990 YDQTVYKVTV
-2002 VDKDG
+2002 K
-2007 QLTAE
+2007 
-2012 VALPDGGLTFTNSY
+2012 
-2026 APLPTSVTLEGSKKL
+2026 
-2041 NGRDQNAGEF
+2041 
-2051 TFELCSADGTKVL
+2051 
-2064 STATNQADGRFSF
+2064 
-2077 APLPF
+2077 
-2082 EAEGTYTYTVR
+2082 
-2093 EKNTDAARVTY
+2093 
-2104 DQTVYTVTVVV
+2104 V

-2150 PTPAPTSTAQ
+2150 QTPAPTSTAQ
-2160 PAAPT
+2160 PAAAA
-2165 QSPRTGDNASLM
+2165 QSSPRTGDNASLM

>member
-33 PGSASNAAQTA
+33 SGGASNAAQTA
-44 AVTDPNT
+44 AITDPNT
-51 FNAWYE
+51 FDAWYK
-57 IQGNNTSAIGRIW
+57 IQSNNTSAIGRIW

-79 IQFTSGPLKDQSIEK
+79 IQFTTGPLKDQSVEK

-134 DPMGKMDTTK
+134 DPMSRTDATK
-144 RIVAL
+144 RIDAL
-149 KDAVSKFIE
+149 KTAVLNFIGST
-158 KAANK
+158 ATK
-163 NAQISDKDK
+163 NAQISDANK

-184 TIDKIGNDTYRDGG
+184 TSNDTGNDTYRDKNG
-198 YTYNYSQIMQGLT
+198 YYHNCSQIMQDLT
-211 VCEDSDATKLTAT
+211 VCEGPGATQLTTT
-224 VNSISP
+224 VKGIVP

-251 DPARSNAKKV
+251 DQARSNAKKV

-267 GSPTSSNGFESDVA
+267 GSPTSSSGFESEVA
-281 SRAIEAAKDIKAAG
+281 SRAIATAKDIKAAD
-295 TEVYTVGIFDGANPS
+295 TEVYTVGIFGGANPS
-310 ADVSNKGTSLANK
+310 PVSSGTSLENK

-343 YTFNWDT
+343 YTFNWGT
-350 AAADPNYYLA
+350 AAANPNYYLA

-373 IFRSVATNLTGPTLI
+373 IFRSVATNLTGPTHI
-388 EESSD
+388 EENSNPSSD
-393 PSSGGYVTFDDT
+393 GYVTFDDT
-405 LGSFMEVKNFNG
+405 LGSFMEVKGFNG
-417 IALSDRIYTNIQ
+417 IALADRIYTNIE
-429 KTTNGNVD
+429 KTTKGNVD
-437 TYKCTDQVT
+437 TYVCTDQVT

-452 YPQHADLSKILITVT
+452 YPQHADLSKVLITVT
-467 HDADRKTG
+467 HSDDRKTG
-475 DRVRVCIPAS
+475 DCVQVRIPAS
-485 MLPLRHFDLQRDAG
+485 MLPLRHYDLQRDDRGNA
-499 GSVTS
+499 TA
-504 LNVTDTYPIRVL
+504 LNITDTYPIRVL
-516 YSVGLKDEVRSD
+516 YSVGLKNEARSD
-528 LEAGTSTDPDLVKY
+528 LEAGTSTDPDLVQY
-542 VADNAVDGEIHF
+542 VANNAVNGEVYF
-554 YSNAYTGQKNSEGI
+554 YSNAYTGKKNSEGI

-601 KPVTD
+601 EPVTN

-624 GQTTPTY
+624 GKTTPTY
-631 GFSAIPISISA
+631 SFSAISISISA
-642 DQDGSVIG
+642 DQDSSVIG
-650 QNANGQAYVKK
+650 QDANGQAYVKK
-661 GTKKGSMPRAIDD
+661 GTKKGSMPRVIDD
-674 QIGNKSENI
+674 QIGDKTENI

-694 WNLKNGMGYLHL
+694 RNLKNGFGYLHL

-723 KQVQAADGLTPAD
+723 KQVQAADGLTPAA

-742 QVNLTD
+742 QVDLTD

-757 YSYTV
+757 YRYSI
-762 DGTAAGRIA
+762 DGTAAGSITS
-771 NGGTITLKQGQTAE
+771 GGTITLKNGQTAE

-793 KYAVSEVNVPA
+793 KYAVSEVKIPV
-804 GYKAAVTDSGNGVIT
+804 GYTAAISDSGSGVIT

-839 AYPMENAFPGS
+839 AYTMEQAFPGS
-850 KTLNGRNW
+850 KTLTGRSW
-858 KDGDS
+858 LASDS
-863 YRFLLEAINPAD
+863 FRFLLEAINPAD
-875 APLPATV
+875 APLPAPV
-882 ETDAAGTR
+882 QTDATGTHYSEATVTAAQGTTAGTP
-890 YSQVN
+890 V
-895 VTAEDGTP
+895 
-903 AGKPID
+903 D

-915 TFTEPGKYVYNI
+915 TFTKPGTYVYNI
-927 REYTPSTED
+927 REYTPSTDD

-958 QGQLALG
+958 KGHLTLG

-1017 ANGQFHFT
+1017 ADGQFHFT

-1051 ATNTAGG
+1051 TTNTAGG
-1058 TITFGNITYGTAD
+1058 AITFGNITYGTAD

-1083 PGSEPHMVYSNAE
+1083 PGNEPNMVYSNAE
-1096 YLAKVDVTLENTDT
+1096 YLAKVDVTLEGTDT
-1110 HAGISY
+1110 QAGISY
-1116 FVKQADGSWA
+1116 YVKQADGSWKS
-1126 LLEGSGDNT
+1126 LEGSGDNT

-1142 YTPAAASATLQLTKD
+1142 YTPTAASATLQLTKK
-1157 LNGRGWTD
+1157 LNGRHWKD
-1165 GDSFAFTLTGEENA
+1165 GDSFAFTLSGDGKA

-1184 GDTITVTSSTGDHK
+1184 DAATVTVTSSTQGHK

-1212 HYTITEQATDIPGV
+1212 RYTITEQDTTIPGV

-1233 ATVTVRYENGALK
+1233 ATVTVRHENGALK

-1263 YTAAPYT
+1263 YAADPYKAP
-1270 ASASTLFKVSKTL
+1270 ASELFHVSKTL
-1283 TGRDWTDSDV
+1283 TGRDWTDSDTFEFTLTGEKGNEPLPPSNQCKASV
-1293 FEFTL
+1293 NRESTTTTFGNTVLTFNAAGDYVYYITEEPGSIAGVTYDTTKYKVVVSVTDDGTGALTGTTRYYRVVNGVPAPVEGTVAAFTNTYTAASYTAPASALFHVSKTLTGRDWTDNDTFEFTL
-1298 TGEGNAPLPPSNQCK
+1298 TGEGNAPLPP
-1313 AVVNRNSTTTT
+1313 
-1324 FGDANLT
+1324 
-1331 FNAAGE
+1331 
-1337 YVYTITEDTGSIAG
+1337 
-1351 VTYDTTVYKVI
+1351 
-1362 VSVTDDGTGNLTG
+1362 
-1375 TTKYFKIIDGKQV
+1375 
-1388 PVEGTVAAFTNAY
+1388 
-1401 TAAPYE
+1401 
-1407 APASALFQVSKTLT
+1407 
-1421 GRDWTDDD
+1421 
-1429 SFTFT
+1429 
-1434 LTGEGNEPLPPI
+1434 I

-1452 VTRGS
+1452 VTRDS
-1457 TTTTFGDKVL
+1457 TTTTFGDTDL
-1467 TFNAAGEYVYYITEE
+1467 TFNAAGDYVYYITEE

-1513 TRYYRIVDGK
+1513 TRYYRVVNGV

-1531 AAFTNTY
+1531 AAFTNAY
-1538 TAAPTDDVTLTAHKT
+1538 TAAPTDVTLTAHKT
-1553 LKVKSGS
+1553 LKVESGS

-1572 YDNADCNGDPV
+1572 YDNADC
-1583 STGKNA
+1583 TGTPLRTATNT
-1589 ADGRITFAPLTFT
+1589 ADGSITFEALPFD
-1602 AAGEYTYYMRELPGD
+1602 AAGAYTYYMREIPGD

-1645 PPVYTLN
+1645 PPVYTL
-1652 DKAMGAAEFVNTYTA
+1652 DGEARDAAEFVNTYTA
-1667 TPGDDTFTLTINKV
+1667 TPGDDTFTLTINK
-1681 LKGRELAADEFTF
+1681 LLNGRAMNAGEFSF
-1694 VLTDSTGTPVSYGTN
+1694 ELTDNTGAVVSTGTN
-1709 AANGIVTFSP
+1709 AADGTVTFSP

-1754 EATAVPE
+1754 DATAVPE

-1810 MAAAPMRLVVA
+1810 MAAAPMSLVVA

-1842 DLMQRWYTITE
+1842 NLLQRWYTITE

-1894 RVVDGE
+1894 AADGVTP
-1900 LAPVEGVTFTN
+1900 LDGVTFTN

-1917 TSVTLGGTKMLNG
+1917 TRVTLGGTKMLNG

-1953 ATNQAD
+1953 ATNRAD
-1959 GRFSFAPLPFEAE
+1959 GSFSFAPLAFDAA
-1972 GTYTYTVREKN
+1972 GTYNYTVREKN
-1983 TDAARVT
+1983 TGAARVT

-2026 APLPTSVTLEGSKKL
+2026 APLPTSVTLEGSKML
-2041 NGRDQNAGEF
+2041 NGRALAADEF

-2064 STATNQADGRFSF
+2064 STATNRADGSFSF
-2077 APLPF
+2077 APLAF
-2082 EAEGTYTYTVR
+2082 DAEGTYTYTVR
-2093 EKNTDAARVTY
+2093 EKNTGAARVTY
-2104 DQTVYTVTVVV
+2104 DQTVYTVTVAV

-2150 PTPAPTSTAQ
+2150 QTPAPTSTAQ

-2177 TWVGILLVCGTALAG
+2177 TWVGLLLVCGTALAG

>member
-1 MHSKFLKV
+1 MHSKFLKF

-33 PGSASNAAQTA
+33 RGSASNAAQTA
-44 AVTDPNT
+44 AITDPNT

-57 IQGNNTSAIGRIW
+57 IQGNNTAAIGRIW

-79 IQFTSGPLKDQSIEK
+79 IQFTSGPLKDKSVEK

-134 DPMGKMDTTK
+134 DAMSPTTRTK
-144 RIVAL
+144 RIDAL
-149 KDAVSKFIE
+149 KTAVSNFIDS
-158 KAANK
+158 AAKK
-163 NAQISDKDK
+163 NAQISDANK
-172 KIRLSIVKFAGK
+172 KIRLSIVKFAG
-184 TIDKIGNDTYRDGG
+184 DKSDNIGNDTYRDGY
-198 YTYNYSQIMQGLT
+198 YTYNYSQIMQNLT
-211 VCEDSDATKLTAT
+211 VCEGPRATQLKET
-224 VNSISP
+224 VNAINP
-230 SGATRA
+230 AGATRA
-236 DFGLER
+236 DYGLKH

-251 DPARSNAKKV
+251 DQARSNAKKV

-267 GSPTSSNGFESDVA
+267 GSPTSSSGFESEVA
-281 SRAIEAAKDIKAAG
+281 SRAIEAAKTIKAAG

-310 ADVSNKGTSLANK
+310 LSVTGSNASREDK

-333 NATYTPGLWN
+333 TATYTPEDPWN
-343 YTFNWDT
+343 PWSRYAFNWGT
-350 AAADPNYYLA
+350 RAANSNYYLA
-360 ATSADGLNTVFED
+360 ASSADGLNTVFED
-373 IFRSVATNLTGPTLI
+373 IFRSVATNLTGPTHI
-388 EESSD
+388 EENSNPSSD
-393 PSSGGYVTFDDT
+393 GYVTFDDT
-405 LGSFMEVKNFNG
+405 LGSFMEVKDFNG
-417 IALSDRIYTNIQ
+417 IALADRIYTNIE

-437 TYKCTDQVT
+437 TYECTDQVT

-452 YPQHADLSKILITVT
+452 YPQHADLSKVLITVT
-467 HDADRKTG
+467 HSDDRKTG
-475 DRVRVCIPAS
+475 DSVRVRIPAS
-485 MLPLRHFDLQRDAG
+485 MLPLRHFDLQRDERG
-499 GSVTS
+499 NVTS

-516 YSVGLKDEVRSD
+516 YSVGLKDEVRGD
-528 LEAGTSTDPDLVKY
+528 LEAGTSTDHDLVQY
-542 VADNAVDGEIHF
+542 VAANAVDGEIHF
-554 YSNAYTGQKNSEGI
+554 YSNAYTGKKNSEGI

-577 VPALNNSFYYYTQD
+577 VPAQSNSFYYYTQD

-601 KPVTD
+601 EPVTD

-624 GQTTPTY
+624 GQTKPTY

-650 QNANGQAYVKK
+650 QNDNGQAYVKK

-711 LGYEAKGSLKIT
+711 LTYEAKGSLKIT
-723 KQVQAADGLTPAD
+723 KQVQAAAGLTPAD

-762 DGTAAGRIA
+762 DGIAAGSITS
-771 NGGTITLKQGQTAE
+771 GGTITLKNGQTAE

-793 KYAVSEVNVPA
+793 KYAVSEINVPA
-804 GYKAAVTDSGNGVIT
+804 GYKAAVTDSGNGVIA

-895 VTAEDGTP
+895 VKAEDGTP

-915 TFTEPGKYVYNI
+915 TFTKPGKYVYNI

-951 VGITDDG
+951 VGITDNG

-965 SYTLEEIVQE
+965 SYALEEIVQE

-1002 KALKRYVDTSGATRL
+1002 KALKRYVDHSGATRL

-1025 LERAATDDLNQPVAT
+1025 LERATTDDRNQPVT
-1040 QAPMPSAEGCN
+1040 THAPMPSPEGCKP
-1051 ATNTAGG
+1051 TNTAGG
-1058 TITFGNITYGTAD
+1058 EITFGNITYGTAD

-1077 YTIKEV
+1077 YTIKEEH
-1083 PGSEPHMVYSNAE
+1083 GNEPNMVYSNAE
-1096 YLAKVDVTLENTDT
+1096 YLAKVDVTLKGTDT
-1110 HAGISY
+1110 YAGISY
-1116 FVKQADGSWA
+1116 YVKQADGSWKS
-1126 LLEGSGDNT
+1126 LEGSGDNT

-1142 YTPAAASATLQLTKD
+1142 YTPTAASATLQLTK
-1157 LNGRGWTD
+1157 
-1165 GDSFAFTLTGEENA
+1165 TLTGRDWADSDAFTFTLSGEGNA

-1184 GDTITVTSSTGDHK
+1184 DAKVTVSGNTEVHK
-1198 AAFGAITYSQVGTY
+1198 AAFGAITYSQVGIY
-1212 HYTITEQATDIPGV
+1212 RYTITEQATTIRGV

-1233 ATVTVRYENGALK
+1233 ATVTVRYDSGALK

-1263 YTAAPYT
+1263 YTAAPY
-1270 ASASTLFKVSKTL
+1270 
-1283 TGRDWTDSDV
+1283 
-1293 FEFTL
+1293 
-1298 TGEGNAPLPPSNQCK
+1298 
-1313 AVVNRNSTTTT
+1313 
-1324 FGDANLT
+1324 
-1331 FNAAGE
+1331 
-1337 YVYTITEDTGSIAG
+1337 
-1351 VTYDTTVYKVI
+1351 
-1362 VSVTDDGTGNLTG
+1362 
-1375 TTKYFKIIDGKQV
+1375 
-1388 PVEGTVAAFTNAY
+1388 
-1401 TAAPYE
+1401 E
-1407 APASALFQVSKTLT
+1407 AQASALFQVSKNLT
-1421 GRDWTDDD
+1421 GRDWTGDDT
-1429 SFTFT
+1429 FTFT
-1434 LTGEGNEPLPPI
+1434 LTGEKGNEPLPPI

-1467 TFNAAGEYVYYITEE
+1467 TFNAAGEYVYYITEDT
-1482 PGSIAGVTYDTTK
+1482 GSIAGITYDPTK

-1503 DNGTGTLTGT
+1503 DNGTGILTGT
-1513 TRYYRIVDGK
+1513 TKYSKIINGK
-1523 PAPVEGTV
+1523 QTSVEGTV

-1538 TAAPTDDVTLTAHKT
+1538 KAAPTDDVKLTAHKT

-1589 ADGRITFAPLTFT
+1589 ADGSITFAPLTFT
-1602 AAGEYTYYMRELPGD
+1602 AAGEYTYYMREVPGD

-1631 ITVQDNGTGALTAL
+1631 ITVQDNGTGTLTAL

-1667 TPGDDTFTLTINKV
+1667 TPGDDTFILTINK
-1681 LKGRELAADEFTF
+1681 LLNGRAMNKGEFSF
-1694 VLTDSTGTPVSYGTN
+1694 VLTDDETGTQVSTGTN
-1709 AANGIVTFSP
+1709 AADGTVTFTP

-1810 MAAAPMRLVVA
+1810 MAAAPMSLVVA

-1879 GSGTLVVDDEHIQYY
+1879 GSGTLVVDKEHIQYY
-1894 RVVDGE
+1894 AADGVTP
-1900 LAPVEGVTFTN
+1900 LDGVTFTN
-1911 SYAPLS
+1911 HYAPLS
-1917 TSVTLGGTKMLNG
+1917 TSVTLGGTKKLNG
-1930 RALAADEFTFELCS
+1930 RNLAADEFTFELCS

-1953 ATNQAD
+1953 AANRAD
-1959 GRFSFAPLPFEAE
+1959 GSFDFDPLVFDAA
-1972 GTYTYTVREKN
+1972 GTYNYTVREKN
-1983 TDAARVT
+1983 TGAARVT
-1990 YDQTVYTVTVTV
+1990 YDQTVYKVTVTV

-2041 NGRDQNAGEF
+2041 NGRALAADEF
-2051 TFELCSADGTKVL
+2051 TFELFDANGTPV
-2064 STATNQADGRFSF
+2064 STAANQADGSFSF

-2093 EKNTDAARVTY
+2093 EKNTGAARVTY

-2150 PTPAPTSTAQ
+2150 QTPAPTSTAQ

>member
-33 PGSASNAAQTA
+33 SGSASNAAQTA
-44 AVTDPNT
+44 AITDPNT

-79 IQFTSGPLKDQSIEK
+79 IQFTTGPLKGQSVKK

-107 SSTSSTTQTEPIP
+107 SSTSSTTQAEPIP

-134 DPMGKMDTTK
+134 DAMSPTTRTK
-144 RIVAL
+144 RIDAL
-149 KDAVSKFIE
+149 KTAVSNFIDS
-158 KAANK
+158 AAKK
-163 NAQISDKDK
+163 NAQISDANK
-172 KIRLSIVKFAGK
+172 KIRLSIVKFAG
-184 TIDKIGNDTYRDGG
+184 DKSDNIGNDTYRDGY
-198 YTYNYSQIMQGLT
+198 YTYNYSQIMQNLT
-211 VCEDSDATKLTAT
+211 VCEGPRATQLKET
-224 VNSISP
+224 VNAINP
-230 SGATRA
+230 AGATRA
-236 DFGLER
+236 DYGLKH

-251 DPARSNAKKV
+251 DQARSNAKKV

-267 GSPTSSNGFESDVA
+267 GSPTSSSGFESEVA
-281 SRAIEAAKDIKAAG
+281 SRAIEAAKTIKAAG

-310 ADVSNKGTSLANK
+310 LSVTGSNASREDK

-333 NATYTPGLWN
+333 TATYTPEDPWN
-343 YTFNWDT
+343 PWSRYAFNWGT
-350 AAADPNYYLA
+350 RAANSNYYLA

-373 IFRSVATNLTGPTLI
+373 IFRSVATNLTGPTHI
-388 EESSD
+388 EENSNPSSD
-393 PSSGGYVTFDDT
+393 GYVTFDDT
-405 LGSFMEVKNFNG
+405 LGSFMEVKGFNG
-417 IALSDRIYTNIQ
+417 IALADRIYTNIE

-437 TYKCTDQVT
+437 TYECTDQVT

-452 YPQHADLSKILITVT
+452 YPQHADLSKVLITVT
-467 HDADRKTG
+467 HSDDRKTG
-475 DRVRVCIPAS
+475 DRVQVRIPAS

-516 YSVGLKDEVRSD
+516 YSVGLKNEVRGD
-528 LEAGTSTDPDLVKY
+528 LEAGTSTDPDLVQY
-542 VADNAVDGEIHF
+542 VAANAVDGEIHF
-554 YSNAYTGQKNSEGI
+554 YSNAYTGKKNSEGI

-601 KPVTD
+601 EPVTN

-642 DQDGSVIG
+642 DQDSSVIG
-650 QNANGQAYVKK
+650 QNNGQAYVKK

-711 LGYEAKGSLKIT
+711 LTYEAKGSLRIT
-723 KQVQAADGLTPAD
+723 KQVQAADGLAPAA

-762 DGTAAGRIA
+762 DGTAAGSITS
-771 NGGTITLKQGQTAE
+771 GETITLKNGQTAE

-793 KYAVSEVNVPA
+793 KYAVNEINVPA
-804 GYKAAVTDSGNGVIT
+804 WYTAAVTDNGNGVIT

-839 AYPMENAFPGS
+839 AYSMENAFPGS

-863 YRFLLEAINPAD
+863 YRFLLEAISPAD
-875 APLPATV
+875 APLPAPV
-882 ETDAAGTR
+882 KTDAAGTR
-890 YSQVN
+890 YSQVD
-895 VTAEDGTP
+895 VKAEDGTP

-915 TFTEPGKYVYNI
+915 TFTKPGKYVYNI

-951 VGITDDG
+951 VGITDNG

-965 SYTLEEIVQE
+965 SYALEEIVQE

-1002 KALKRYVDTSGATRL
+1002 KALKRYVDHSGATRL

-1025 LERAATDDLNQPVAT
+1025 LERATKDNLNQPVIT
-1040 QAPMPSAEGCN
+1040 QAPMPSDEGCN
-1051 ATNTAGG
+1051 PTNTAGG
-1058 TITFGNITYGTAD
+1058 EITFGNITYGTAN

-1077 YTIKEV
+1077 YTIKEEH
-1083 PGSEPHMVYSNAE
+1083 GNEPNMVYSNAE
-1096 YLAKVDVTLENTDT
+1096 YLAKVDVTLKNTDT
-1110 HAGISY
+1110 YAGISY
-1116 FVKQADGSWA
+1116 FVKQDDGSWKS
-1126 LLEGSGDNT
+1126 LEGSGDNT

-1142 YTPAAASATLQLTKD
+1142 YTPTAASATLQLTKD
-1157 LNGRGWTD
+1157 LKGRGWKD
-1165 GDSFAFTLTGEENA
+1165 DDSFTFTLTGEKNA
-1179 PMPAG
+1179 PMPTGNA
-1184 GDTITVTSSTGDHK
+1184 TVAVMGSAGDHE

-1212 HYTITEQATDIPGV
+1212 RYTITEQATTIRGV

-1233 ATVTVRYENGALK
+1233 ATVTVSYENGALK

-1263 YTAAPYT
+1263 YTAAPYE
-1270 ASASTLFKVSKTL
+1270 AKAST
-1283 TGRDWTDSDV
+1283 
-1293 FEFTL
+1293 
-1298 TGEGNAPLPPSNQCK
+1298 
-1313 AVVNRNSTTTT
+1313 
-1324 FGDANLT
+1324 
-1331 FNAAGE
+1331 
-1337 YVYTITEDTGSIAG
+1337 
-1351 VTYDTTVYKVI
+1351 
-1362 VSVTDDGTGNLTG
+1362 
-1375 TTKYFKIIDGKQV
+1375 
-1388 PVEGTVAAFTNAY
+1388 
-1401 TAAPYE
+1401 
-1407 APASALFQVSKTLT
+1407 LFQVSKTLT
-1421 GRDWTDDD
+1421 GRDWTGDD

-1434 LTGEGNEPLPPI
+1434 LSGEKGNEPLPPI

-1467 TFNAAGEYVYYITEE
+1467 TFNAAGEYVYYITEDT
-1482 PGSIAGVTYDTTK
+1482 GSIAGITYDPTK
-1495 YKVVVSVT
+1495 YKVIVSVT
-1503 DNGTGTLTGT
+1503 DDGTGTLTGT

-1523 PAPVEGTV
+1523 PAPVEGTE
-1531 AAFTNTY
+1531 AAFTNAY
-1538 TAAPTDDVTLTAHKT
+1538 KAAPTDVTLTAHKT
-1553 LKVKSGS
+1553 LKVESGS
-1560 WALQGND
+1560 WALQGKD

-1572 YDNADCNGDPV
+1572 YDNADC
-1583 STGKNA
+1583 TGTPLRTATNTD
-1589 ADGRITFAPLTFT
+1589 DGSGTFDAITFDALTFD
-1602 AAGEYTYYMRELPGD
+1602 AAGAYTYYMREVPGD

-1645 PPVYTLN
+1645 PPVYTL
-1652 DKAMGAAEFVNTYTA
+1652 DGEPMDAAKFVNTYTA

-1681 LKGRELAADEFTF
+1681 LTGRAMKAEEFSFELHDETGALVSTGRNAAD
-1694 VLTDSTGTPVSYGTN
+1694 GT
-1709 AANGIVTFSP
+1709 VTFTP
-1719 VGLKAAQE
+1719 VGLKAAQA
-1727 QYSAFLASLPAAV
+1727 QYAAFLASLPAAV
-1740 EPEATATPEPTATP
+1740 EPEATATPD
-1754 EATAVPE
+1754 ATAVPE

-1772 TATPEVTAQPEAT
+1772 TATPEASAEPETTAQPEAT

-1810 MAAAPMRLVVA
+1810 MAAAPMSLVVA

-1879 GSGTLVVDDEHIQYY
+1879 GSGTLVVDKEHIQYY
-1894 RVVDGE
+1894 AADGVTP
-1900 LAPVEGVTFTN
+1900 LDGVTFTN
-1911 SYAPLS
+1911 HYAPLS
-1917 TSVTLGGTKMLNG
+1917 TSVTLGGTKKLNG
-1930 RALAADEFTFELCS
+1930 RNLAADEFTFELCS

-1953 ATNQAD
+1953 AANRAD
-1959 GRFSFAPLPFEAE
+1959 GSFDFDPLVFDAA
-1972 GTYTYTVREKN
+1972 GTYNYTVREKN
-1983 TDAARVT
+1983 TGAARVT
-1990 YDQTVYTVTVTV
+1990 YDQTVYKVTVTV

-2012 VALPDGGLTFTNSY
+2012 VALPDGGLTFTNTY
-2026 APLPTSVTLEGSKKL
+2026 APLSTSVTLGGTKVL

-2051 TFELCSADGTKVL
+2051 TFELCDANGALV
-2064 STATNQADGRFSF
+2064 STAANQADGSF
-2077 APLPF
+2077 YFDPLPF
-2082 EAEGTYTYTVR
+2082 EHEGTYTYTVR
-2093 EKNTDAARVTY
+2093 EKNTGAARVTY

>member
-1 MHSKFLKV
+1 MHSKFSKI

-33 PGSASNAAQTA
+33 SGSASNAAQA
-44 AVTDPNT
+44 AAITDPNT
-51 FNAWYE
+51 FDAWYK

-79 IQFTSGPLKDQSIEK
+79 IQFTTGPLKDQSIEK

-107 SSTSSTTQTEPIP
+107 SSTSSTTQAEPIP

-134 DPMGKMDTTK
+134 DPMSRTDATK
-144 RIVAL
+144 RIDAL
-149 KDAVSKFIE
+149 KTAVSDFVDS
-158 KAANK
+158 AAKK
-163 NAQISDKDK
+163 NAQISDADK
-172 KIRLSIVKFAGK
+172 KIRLSIVKFAGDTSK
-184 TIDKIGNDTYRDGG
+184 KIGNGTYRENG
-198 YTYNYSQIMQGLT
+198 YTYNYSQIMQNLT
-211 VCEDSDATKLTAT
+211 VCEGPSATQLKKT
-224 VNSISP
+224 VNAITP
-230 SGATRA
+230 AGATQA
-236 DFGLER
+236 DYGLER

-267 GSPTSSNGFESDVA
+267 GSPTSSNGFESEVA
-281 SRAIEAAKDIKAAG
+281 SSAIATAKDIKAAG
-295 TEVYTVGIFDGANPS
+295 TEVYTVGIFGGANPS
-310 ADVSNKGTSLANK
+310 ADVSNSGTSLANK

-333 NATYTPGLWN
+333 TATYTEDPWWGD
-343 YTFNWDT
+343 YTFNWGT
-350 AAADPNYYLA
+350 AAANSNYYLA
-360 ATSADGLNTVFED
+360 ATSADGLNSVFEG

-388 EESSD
+388 EENRD

-405 LGSFMEVKNFNG
+405 LGSFMEVKDFNG
-417 IALSDRIYTNIQ
+417 IALADHIYTTIKKTTE

-437 TYKCTDQVT
+437 TYVCTDQVT

-452 YPQHADLSKILITVT
+452 YPQHADLSKVLITVT
-467 HDADRKTG
+467 HSDDRKTG
-475 DRVRVCIPAS
+475 DRVRVRIPAS

-499 GSVTS
+499 GNVTS

-516 YSVGLKDEVRSD
+516 YSVGLKDEVRGD
-528 LEAGTSTDPDLVKY
+528 LEAGTSTDPDLVQY
-542 VADNAVDGEIHF
+542 VAANAVDGEIHF
-554 YSNAYTGQKNSEGI
+554 YSNAYTGKKNSEGI

-601 KPVTD
+601 EPVTD

-624 GQTTPTY
+624 GQTKPTY

-650 QNANGQAYVKK
+650 QNNGQAYVKK

-674 QIGNKSENI
+674 QIGNKSQNI

-711 LGYEAKGSLKIT
+711 LTYEAKGSLRIT
-723 KQVQAADGLTPAD
+723 KQVQAADGLAPAA

-748 SAGTALPGS
+748 PAGNALPGS
-757 YSYTV
+757 YRYTV
-762 DGTAAGRIA
+762 DGTAPGSITS
-771 NGGTITLKQGQTAE
+771 GETITLKQGQTAE

-804 GYKAAVTDSGNGVIT
+804 GYTAAVTDSGNGVIA

-858 KDGDS
+858 LASDS
-863 YRFLLEAINPAD
+863 YRFLLEAISPN

-890 YSQVN
+890 YSQID
-895 VTAEDGTP
+895 VTAADGTA
-903 AGKPID
+903 AGTPIN

-915 TFTEPGKYVYNI
+915 TFTEPGNYEYNI

-951 VGITDDG
+951 VVITDNG

-965 SYTLEEIVQE
+965 SYTLKEIVQE

-980 APNGN
+980 TPNGN

-1002 KALKRYVDTSGATRL
+1002 KALKRYVDTSGATQL
-1017 ANGQFHFT
+1017 ADGQFHFT
-1025 LERAATDDLNQPVAT
+1025 LERATTDNRNQPVTT
-1040 QAPMPSAEGCN
+1040 QAPMPSAEGCKP
-1051 ATNTAGG
+1051 TNTAGG
-1058 TITFGNITYGTAD
+1058 EITFGNITYGTAD

-1077 YTIKEV
+1077 YTIKEEH
-1083 PGSEPHMVYSNAE
+1083 GSEPHMVYSNAE
-1096 YLAKVDVTLENTDT
+1096 YLAKVDVTLEGTDT
-1110 HAGISY
+1110 YAGVSY

-1157 LNGRGWTD
+1157 LKGRDWKD
-1165 GDSFAFTLTGEENA
+1165 GDSFTFTLTGEGNV
-1179 PMPAG
+1179 PMPT
-1184 GDTITVTSSTGDHK
+1184 GDTNVTVTSSTQDHK

-1212 HYTITEQATDIPGV
+1212 RYTITEQATTIPGV

-1246 ADVAYSRGTDS
+1246 ADVAYSRG
-1257 AAFTNT
+1257 
-1263 YTAAPYT
+1263 
-1270 ASASTLFKVSKTL
+1270 
-1283 TGRDWTDSDV
+1283 
-1293 FEFTL
+1293 
-1298 TGEGNAPLPPSNQCK
+1298 
-1313 AVVNRNSTTTT
+1313 
-1324 FGDANLT
+1324 
-1331 FNAAGE
+1331 
-1337 YVYTITEDTGSIAG
+1337 
-1351 VTYDTTVYKVI
+1351 
-1362 VSVTDDGTGNLTG
+1362 
-1375 TTKYFKIIDGKQV
+1375 
-1388 PVEGTVAAFTNAY
+1388 GTVAAFTNAY
-1401 TAAPYE
+1401 TAAPYK
-1407 APASALFQVSKTLT
+1407 ASASTLFQVSKTLT
-1421 GRDWTDDD
+1421 GRDWTDSD

-1434 LTGEGNEPLPPI
+1434 LTGEKGNEPLPPI

-1452 VTRGS
+1452 VTRDS
-1457 TTTTFGDKVL
+1457 TTTTFGDEVL
-1467 TFNAAGEYVYYITEE
+1467 TFNAAGKYVYYITEE
-1482 PGSIAGVTYDTTK
+1482 TGSIAGVTYDTTK

-1503 DNGTGTLTGT
+1503 DNGTGKLTGT
-1513 TRYYRIVDGK
+1513 TQYFKIINGK
-1523 PAPVEGTV
+1523 QVPVEGTV
-1531 AAFTNTY
+1531 AAFTNAY
-1538 TAAPTDDVTLTAHKT
+1538 KAAPTDDVKLTAHKT
-1553 LKVKSGS
+1553 LNVESGS

-1572 YDNADCNGDPV
+1572 YDNADC
-1583 STGKNA
+1583 TGTPLRTASNT
-1589 ADGRITFAPLTFT
+1589 ADGSITFGALTFD
-1602 AAGEYTYYMRELPGD
+1602 AAGEYTYYMREVPGD

-1631 ITVQDNGTGALTAL
+1631 ITVEDHGTGVLTAL

-1652 DKAMGAAEFVNTYTA
+1652 DEAMGAAKFVNTYTA
-1667 TPGDDTFTLTINKV
+1667 TPGDDTFTLTANK
-1681 LKGRELAADEFTF
+1681 LLNGRAMNAGEFSF
-1694 VLTDSTGTPVSYGTN
+1694 ELTDSTGAVVSTGTN
-1709 AANGIVTFSP
+1709 AADGTVTFSP

-1761 ATPEATAEPEP
+1761 ATPEATAEPEASAEPEP
-1772 TATPEVTAQPEAT
+1772 TAVPEPTAQPE
-1785 AEPDPTAAPE
+1785 
-1795 TTPAPEASALPQADG
+1795 TTLAPEASSLPQVNG

-1821 PLAAGTQEIQP
+1821 PLAAGTQEAQP
-1832 DFGPDDGIAP
+1832 NVGPDGGIAEP
-1842 DLMQRWYTITE
+1842 DLLQRWYTITE
-1853 VNTGKTGVTYDST
+1853 VNTGKTGVTYDT
-1866 VYKVLVPLKDSGD
+1866 NVYKVLVPLKDSGD
-1879 GSGTLVVDDEHIQYY
+1879 GSGTLVVDKEHIQYY

-1900 LAPVEGVTFTN
+1900 LAPVDGVTFTN
-1911 SYAPLS
+1911 HYAPLS
-1917 TSVTLGGTKMLNG
+1917 TSVTLGGTKVLNG
-1930 RALAADEFTFELCS
+1930 RGQNAGEFTFELCD
-1944 ADGTKVLST
+1944 ANGTPVST
-1953 ATNQAD
+1953 AANQAD
-1959 GRFSFAPLPFEAE
+1959 GRFYFKPLTFEKE
-1972 GTYTYTVREKN
+1972 GTFTYTVREKN
-1983 TDAARVT
+1983 TDATCVT

-2012 VALPDGGLTFTNSY
+2012 VALPDGGLTFTN
-2026 APLPTSVTLEGSKKL
+2026 
-2041 NGRDQNAGEF
+2041 
-2051 TFELCSADGTKVL
+2051 
-2064 STATNQADGRFSF
+2064 
-2077 APLPF
+2077 
-2082 EAEGTYTYTVR
+2082 
-2093 EKNTDAARVTY
+2093 
-2104 DQTVYTVTVVV
+2104 
-2115 VNKNGQLTAEVALPD
+2115 
-2130 GGLTFTNTYTPK
+2130 TYTPK

-2150 PTPAPTSTAQ
+2150 QTPAPTSTAQ